1 MADMSPTEAK
11 VARQIEYY
19 FGDHNLPRDKFLK
32 EQLQVDDGW
41 VAVATM
47 LQFNREAYHAK
58 KAEERKA
65 HKADSKAKAKHNQDE
80 QQKQTEDKE
89 MDLLLEEQTGCLL
102 KFSGELDQVSREDF
116 HALFS
121 GHGKIKWVDFTRGA
135 KEGTLLFDG
144 KAQEALDKATEA
156 NGGTLQIK
164 DNDAT
169 WELLEGDV
177 EKDVMK
183 KMIQAQQELHSR
195 NKGRGPPSPKKRARE
210 DTADAPAA
218 KHRRPNAEDSASTS
232 QICDQ
237 FAFDV
242 IKGNRPT
249 PDLARTPENMTPR
262 TWQDNKNKSVDN
274 KPESMMAA
282 SLLPSLRCGDKKA
295 TAARL
300 KADLS
305 RATDDNCASGAHRQ
319 LQELL
324 DAVLDP
330 ETPATDAEALDW
342 CKCLIAGGDGF
353 EGFCEAV
360 RSYDNAALCGLVWTA
375 NFVAYR
381 CRTCGISP
389 CMSLCA
395 ECFNQGDH
403 TGHDFNM
410 FRSQAGG
417 ACDCGDSNVMRE
429 TGFCRRHRLKTGE
442 DVPCVPQ
449 DLLLMSELVLPRF
462 IISVV
467 QYLREGYTE
476 PDSGDLQKVLQQLEP
491 QISFLEELTKMGG
504 AMRTVLTK
512 ILTNQQT
519 FKDLSMG
526 QEDNTYAKQNY
537 EKYLSALK
545 NSGLVSVEDKALPPS
560 TEGAAVV
567 AEGAVAS
574 TEATAAGSPEESSK
588 EEDLDGGQSVGQ
600 RKRVKLSSATKDSSI
615 MDSLKHKRF
624 LEELLFWT
632 IKYEFP
638 QKMVTFLLNMLP
650 DQDYKITFTKTFV
663 QHYAFIMKTL
673 MKSHESD
680 TMSNRIVHISVQLFS
695 NEELARHVT
704 EECHLLDVMVTVL
717 LYMMESCLVKSELQ
731 DEENSRHVVV
741 NCGEALLKNNT
752 YWPLVSDFI
761 NILSHQSVAKRF
773 LEDHSLLMLWMSFV
787 SFFQGM
793 NLNKRELNEHVEFE
807 SQTYYA
813 AFAAELE
820 ACAQPM
826 WGLLTHCKVKE
837 TQEYTKTVVRYC
849 LEALQLWF
857 DAIGFVDEPAPNQ
870 VTFHLPLHRYYAMFL
885 SKAVKCQGLDLDSL
899 LPDQEM
905 LMKIMVHPLQI
916 QASLSEIHS
925 NMWVRN
931 GLQIKGQAMTY
942 VQSHF
947 CNSMIDPDI
956 YLLQVC
962 ASRLDPDYFISFK
975 VVDLLTMASQHQN
988 PVLDSEQER
997 PMLEGALTFLVI
1009 LTSLR
1014 VHLGMTDDEILRSE
1028 MVSQLCMNDRTHSSL
1043 LDLIPENPNPKSG
1056 VVPGSCSFEEML
1068 STVADFKAPVFEPG
1082 GSMQQ
1087 GMYTPKAEV
1096 WEKEFDP
1103 IMVVLRTVYRRDV
1116 QSAMDRY
1123 AAFLKQSGVDSTN
1136 PWPPYKERTPLRPEY
1151 RGLVKLLHC
1160 KTLHIVIFTLLYK
1173 IWMDHHNMSEHVLC
1187 MVLYLIELGLD
1198 NQVQDDKEQEE
1209 PCIEEHCHD
1218 SWFPGTS
1225 LLSNLHH
1232 IINFVRVRVP
1242 ETAPEVKREPPP
1254 STSADADA
1262 TSFGPN
1268 LREAQVFSLVAERR
1282 RKFQEI
1288 INRSSTEASAQVV
1301 RPKSSSTRWVPPGTP
1316 PQLVTEILEVRESML
1331 SLLIKLHQK
1340 LSAKQNS
1347 LPRILTKAAGRSR
1360 HSHRSIQEIC
1370 GKVSPPVPPKKSSP
1384 ADKKTMDKEE
1394 RRQRARERQQKLLA
1408 EFASRQKSFMET
1420 AMDVESPD
1428 GEAAMDLGASD
1439 VMDSEVLYDCVICGQ
1454 SGPSTEDR
1462 PTGLVVLLQASS
1474 VLGHRCKSVDA
1485 KKLPT
1490 TDEEHIYAA
1499 DTCGVAHDLRLAL
1512 MQHYF
1517 RESSCLQSVSIGW
1530 DGGVYVQTCGHTLH
1544 IDCHKS
1550 YMESLRNV
1558 QNDQVLQGFS
1568 VDKGEFTCPL
1578 CRQFAN
1584 SVIPCRP
1591 GRGPEA
1597 GAGRCPSNKKTGVL
1611 VKEVEDL
1618 QGQLAPFPTE
1628 SNLSKEM
1635 ELVIKDIKNA
1645 TQKKYMDYGKNP
1657 GSPDNDFLFM
1667 GVGLQVGLYLML
1679 CVGASAHRGVGLQV
1693 GVYLM
1698 LCVGGVGPQGA
1709 LAHRTNLE
1717 LELVHRGGGLCS
1729 GGASAAAKRS
1739 CLNQLFQVLAT
1750 HMRLYSID
1758 SAYNPWT
1765 RLTQVS
1771 ENQQEGEDEDRREV
1785 AMLFRDVPSLLI
1797 IFVLTMPQPL
1807 RKEHFTCVVKML
1819 YNLQF
1824 VQGLAALSVKFS
1836 PEEKRVWSTSGAL
1849 KKNAAN
1855 ADKCLEALL
1864 SHVIGELSRD
1874 ESVYRLNTEETS
1886 VLSSSVV
1893 SPQSIEFS
1901 LRQFCLPFLRL
1912 SSLLQHHLYG
1922 DVLTE
1927 CPTPS
1932 SVPSASCLEWPA
1944 VCAFQLVTQWCQ
1956 EVTGLPEA
1964 QGDHSLT
1971 LLVQDPQWAA
1981 PRLLRL
1987 PENYNVIF
1995 QYYHRKECTA
2005 CQKVPKDPALCLVCG
2020 TFVCLKG
2027 PCCKQQGVCECVLHS
2042 QHCGAATGIFLL
2054 INASVIIIIR
2064 GHRFCLWG
2072 SVYLDAHGEEDRD
2085 LRRGKPLFLCAER
2098 YRVLEQQ
2105 WVSHTF
2111 DHINKRWG
2119 PHYNGL

>member
-1 MADMSPTEAK
+1 
-11 VARQIEYY
+11 
-19 FGDHNLPRDKFLK
+19 
-32 EQLQVDDGW
+32 
-41 VAVATM
+41 
-47 LQFNREAYHAK
+47 
-58 KAEERKA
+58 
-65 HKADSKAKAKHNQDE
+65 
-80 QQKQTEDKE
+80 
-89 MDLLLEEQTGCLL
+89 
-102 KFSGELDQVSREDF
+102 
-116 HALFS
+116 
-121 GHGKIKWVDFTRGA
+121 
-135 KEGTLLFDG
+135 
-144 KAQEALDKATEA
+144 
-156 NGGTLQIK
+156 
-164 DNDAT
+164 
-169 WELLEGDV
+169 
-177 EKDVMK
+177 
-183 KMIQAQQELHSR
+183 
-195 NKGRGPPSPKKRARE
+195 
-210 DTADAPAA
+210 
-218 KHRRPNAEDSASTS
+218 
-232 QICDQ
+232 
-237 FAFDV
+237 
-242 IKGNRPT
+242 
-249 PDLARTPENMTPR
+249 
-262 TWQDNKNKSVDN
+262 
-274 KPESMMAA
+274 
-282 SLLPSLRCGDKKA
+282 
-295 TAARL
+295 
-300 KADLS
+300 
-305 RATDDNCASGAHRQ
+305 
-319 LQELL
+319 
-324 DAVLDP
+324 
-330 ETPATDAEALDW
+330 
-342 CKCLIAGGDGF
+342 
-353 EGFCEAV
+353 
-360 RSYDNAALCGLVWTA
+360 
-375 NFVAYR
+375 
-381 CRTCGISP
+381 
-389 CMSLCA
+389 MSLCA
-395 ECFNQGDH
+395 ECFNNGDH

-429 TGFCRRHRLKTGE
+429 SGFCRRHRLRTGE
-442 DVPCVPQ
+442 NIPLIPR
-449 DLLLMSELVLPRF
+449 DLLLMSEMVLPRF
-462 IISVV
+462 ILCII
-467 QYLREGYTE
+467 QYLRDGYVE
-476 PDSGDLQKVLQQLEP
+476 PDTSTERDLQKVLQQLEP

-512 ILTNQQT
+512 ILTNQQA
-519 FKDLSMG
+519 FKELSMG
-526 QEDNTYAKQNY
+526 QEENLYAKKNY
-537 EKYLSALK
+537 DKYLSALK
-545 NSGLVSVEDKALPPS
+545 NSGLVSVEEKGQS
-560 TEGAAVV
+560 AAADVGV
-567 AEGAVAS
+567 GAEGG
-574 TEATAAGSPEESSK
+574 AGAMVLLGK
-588 EEDLDGGQSVGQ
+588 MTCFEDQDGGQSVGQ
-600 RKRVKLSSATKDSSI
+600 RKRVKLSSSTKDPCI
-615 MDSLKHKRF
+615 IESLKHKCF

-704 EECHLLDVMVTVL
+704 EECQLLDIMVTVL
-717 LYMMESCLVKSELQ
+717 LYMMESCLIKSELQ
-731 DEENSRHVVV
+731 DEENNRHVVV
-741 NCGEALLKNNT
+741 NCSEALLKNNT

-761 NILSHQSVAKRF
+761 NILSHQSVAKKF

-826 WGLLTHCKVKE
+826 KHRNTLK
-837 TQEYTKTVVRYC
+837 
-849 LEALQLWF
+849 LWF
-857 DAIGFVDEPAPNQ
+857 DTPAPNQ

-916 QASLSEIHS
+916 QACLSEIHS

-962 ASRLDPDYFISFK
+962 ASRLDPDYFISSVFERFK

-988 PVLDSEQER
+988 AVLDSEQER

-1014 VHLGMTDDEILRSE
+1014 IHLGMTDDEILRAE
-1028 MVSQLCMNDRTHSSL
+1028 MVSQLCMNDRTHSAL

-1056 VVPGSCSFEEML
+1056 IVPGSCSFEDML
-1068 STVADFKAPVFEPG
+1068 SAVADFKAPVFEPG

-1123 AAFLKQSGVDSTN
+1123 AAFLKQFGIHTGN
-1136 PWPPYKERTPLRPEY
+1136 PWPPYKERTPLHPCY
-1151 RGLVKLLHC
+1151 KGLIRLLHC

-1173 IWMDHHNMSEHVLC
+1173 IWMDHQNMSEHVLC

-1198 NQVQDDKEQEE
+1198 NQIQDNKEDEE

-1218 SWFPGTS
+1218 SWFPGTN

-1232 IINFVRVRVP
+1232 VINFVRVRVP
-1242 ETAPEVKREPPP
+1242 ETAPEVKREAPP
-1254 STSADADA
+1254 STSTEA
-1262 TSFGPN
+1262 SSYGQN

-1288 INRSSTEASAQVV
+1288 INRSSTEATQAV

-1316 PQLVTEILEVRESML
+1316 PQLVTEILEIRESML

-1340 LSAKQNS
+1340 MSSKQNS
-1347 LPRILTKAAGRSR
+1347 LSASWLEDIESNRLAHGDGITAIERILTKAATRSCQIK
-1360 HSHRSIQEIC
+1360 RSIQDIC
-1370 GKVSPPVPPKKSSP
+1370 GKVCPPVPPKKNSP
-1384 ADKKTMDKEE
+1384 TDKKAMDKEE

-1420 AMDVESPD
+1420 AMDV
-1428 GEAAMDLGASD
+1428 GKKRLTDLLFCQLVMYTFEFLSLKILNMICSD
-1439 VMDSEVLYDCVICGQ
+1439 
-1454 SGPSTEDR
+1454 SGPSPCVRES
-1462 PTGLVVLLQASS
+1462 LQAFQEKLR
-1474 VLGHRCKSVDA
+1474 VGTEPKN
-1485 KKLPT
+1485 LPT
-1490 TDEEHIYAA
+1490 SDEEHVYPA
-1499 DTCGVAHDLRLAL
+1499 DTCGAANDVRLTL
-1512 MQHYF
+1512 MQQF
-1517 RESSCLQSVSIGW
+1517 FKDSSCLQSVSIGW

-1550 YMESLRNV
+1550 YMESLRN
-1558 QNDQVLQGFS
+1558 DQVLQGFS

-1584 SVIPCRP
+1584 SVLPCRP
-1591 GRGPEA
+1591 GRGTEA
-1597 GAGRCPSNKKTGVL
+1597 GTWHTPTNKKTSVL
-1611 VKEVEDL
+1611 VKEVEEL
-1618 QGQLAPFPTE
+1618 QEKPGLFPTE

-1635 ELVIKDIKNA
+1635 ELVIKDIKNT
-1645 TQKKYMDYGKNP
+1645 TQKKYMDYGRNP

-1667 GVGLQVGLYLML
+1667 YSV
-1679 CVGASAHRGVGLQV
+1679 A
-1693 GVYLM
+1693 
-1698 LCVGGVGPQGA
+1698 
-1709 LAHRTNLE
+1709 RTNLE
-1717 LELVHRGGGLCS
+1717 LELVHRGGNLCS

-1739 CLNQLFQVLAT
+1739 CLNQLFHVLAM

-1765 RLTQVS
+1765 KLTQIVQIK
-1771 ENQQEGEDEDRREV
+1771 EAEPEV
-1785 AMLFRDVPSLLI
+1785 PMLFRDVPSLLI

-1824 VQGLAALSVKFS
+1824 TQALAALSTKFS
-1836 PEEKRVWSTSGAL
+1836 SEERQAWSTSGAL

-1855 ADKCLEALL
+1855 SDKSFEALL
-1864 SHVIGELSRD
+1864 SHVISELSKD
-1874 ESVYRLNTEETS
+1874 KSVYKVNSEEATM
-1886 VLSSSVV
+1886 LSSSVW

-1901 LRQFCLPFLRL
+1901 LQQFCLPFLRL
-1912 SSLLQHHLYG
+1912 SCLLQHHLYG
-1922 DVLTE
+1922 DNLTGCLE
-1927 CPTPS
+1927 EEEFASLAVCLGLLPS
-1932 SVPSASCLEWPA
+1932 APQPANTVQSASCLEWP
-1944 VCAFQLVTQWCQ
+1944 VNTFDLVTQWGA
-1956 EVTGLPEA
+1956 EVKGLSQIHADE
-1964 QGDHSLT
+1964 SLT
-1971 LLVQDPQWAA
+1971 LLVHDPQWAA
-1981 PRLLRL
+1981 PRLLQL
-1987 PENYNVIF
+1987 PDNYNIIF
-1995 QYYHRKECTA
+1995 QYYHRKA
-2005 CQKVPKDPALCLVCG
+2005 CSACKKVPKDPALCLVCG
-2020 TFVCLKG
+2020 AFVCLKG
-2027 PCCKQQGVCECVLHS
+2027 VCCKQQGICECVLHS

-2085 LRRGKPLFLCAER
+2085 LRRGKPLYLCEER

>member
-1 MADMSPTEAK
+1 
-11 VARQIEYY
+11 
-19 FGDHNLPRDKFLK
+19 
-32 EQLQVDDGW
+32 
-41 VAVATM
+41 
-47 LQFNREAYHAK
+47 
-58 KAEERKA
+58 
-65 HKADSKAKAKHNQDE
+65 
-80 QQKQTEDKE
+80 
-89 MDLLLEEQTGCLL
+89 
-102 KFSGELDQVSREDF
+102 
-116 HALFS
+116 
-121 GHGKIKWVDFTRGA
+121 
-135 KEGTLLFDG
+135 
-144 KAQEALDKATEA
+144 
-156 NGGTLQIK
+156 
-164 DNDAT
+164 
-169 WELLEGDV
+169 
-177 EKDVMK
+177 
-183 KMIQAQQELHSR
+183 
-195 NKGRGPPSPKKRARE
+195 
-210 DTADAPAA
+210 
-218 KHRRPNAEDSASTS
+218 
-232 QICDQ
+232 
-237 FAFDV
+237 
-242 IKGNRPT
+242 
-249 PDLARTPENMTPR
+249 
-262 TWQDNKNKSVDN
+262 
-274 KPESMMAA
+274 MMAA
-282 SLLPSLRCGDKKA
+282 SLLRRDKKA
-295 TAARL
+295 TAVHL
-300 KADLS
+300 KADLN
-305 RATDDNCASGAHRQ
+305 RTDNSSGVRQ

-324 DAVLDP
+324 DAVLNP
-330 ETPATDAEALDW
+330 EKPAADTEALDW
-342 CKCLIAGGDGF
+342 CKCLIAGGEGF
-353 EGFCEAV
+353 EEFCKTV
-360 RSYDNAALCGLVWTA
+360 RSYDNATLCGLVWTA

-395 ECFNQGDH
+395 ECFNNGDH

-429 TGFCRRHRLKTGE
+429 SGFCRRHRLRTGE
-442 DVPCVPQ
+442 NVPSIPR
-449 DLLLMSELVLPRF
+449 DLLLMSEMVLPRF
-462 IISVV
+462 ILCII
-467 QYLREGYTE
+467 QYLRDGYVE
-476 PDSGDLQKVLQQLEP
+476 PDTSTERDLQKVLQQLEP

-519 FKDLSMG
+519 FKELSMG
-526 QEDNTYAKQNY
+526 QEENLYAKKNY
-537 EKYLSALK
+537 DKYLSALK
-545 NSGLVSVEDKALPPS
+545 NSGLVSVEEKAQ
-560 TEGAAVV
+560 GATADVTV
-567 AEGAVAS
+567 GAEGGAGAMVLLG
-574 TEATAAGSPEESSK
+574 TTAPGSPDESNK
-588 EEDLDGGQSVGQ
+588 EEDQDAGQSVGQ
-600 RKRVKLSSATKDSSI
+600 RKRVKLSSSTKDPCI
-615 MDSLKHKRF
+615 IESLKHKCF

-704 EECHLLDVMVTVL
+704 EECQLLDIMVTVL
-717 LYMMESCLVKSELQ
+717 LYMMESCLIKSELQ
-731 DEENSRHVVV
+731 DEDNSRHVVV
-741 NCGEALLKNNT
+741 NCSEALLKNNT

-761 NILSHQSVAKRF
+761 NILSHQSVAKKF

-849 LEALQLWF
+849 LETLQIWF
-857 DAIGFVDEPAPNQ
+857 DAIGFIDEPAPNQ

-916 QASLSEIHS
+916 QACLSEIHS

-962 ASRLDPDYFISFK
+962 ASRLDPDYFISSVFERFK

-988 PVLDSEQER
+988 AVLDSEQER

-1014 VHLGMTDDEILRSE
+1014 IHLGMTDDEILRAE
-1028 MVSQLCMNDRTHSSL
+1028 MVSQLCMNDRTHSAL

-1056 VVPGSCSFEEML
+1056 IVPGSCSFEEML
-1068 STVADFKAPVFEPG
+1068 SAVADFKAPVFEPG

-1123 AAFLKQSGVDSTN
+1123 SAFLKQCGIHTGN
-1136 PWPPYKERTPLRPEY
+1136 PWPPYKERTPLHPCY
-1151 RGLVKLLHC
+1151 KGLIKLLHC

-1173 IWMDHHNMSEHVLC
+1173 IWMDHQNMSEHVLC

-1198 NQVQDDKEQEE
+1198 NQVQDNKEDEE

-1232 IINFVRVRVP
+1232 VINFVRVRVP
-1242 ETAPEVKREPPP
+1242 ETAPEVKREAPP
-1254 STSADADA
+1254 STSTEA
-1262 TSFGPN
+1262 SSYGQN

-1288 INRSSTEASAQVV
+1288 INRSNTEATQVV

-1316 PQLVTEILEVRESML
+1316 PQLVTEILEIRESML

-1340 LSAKQNS
+1340 LSSKQNS
-1347 LPRILTKAAGRSR
+1347 LSASWLEDMDTSRHAHGDGITAIERILTKAATRSCQIK
-1360 HSHRSIQEIC
+1360 RSIQDIC
-1370 GKVSPPVPPKKSSP
+1370 GKVCPPVPPKKNSP
-1384 ADKKTMDKEE
+1384 SDKKTMDKEE

-1428 GEAAMDLGASD
+1428 TEAAMDLGASE
-1439 VMDSEVLYDCVICGQ
+1439 VMESEVLYDCVICGQ

-1474 VLGHRCKSVDA
+1474 VLGHRCKSEEA

-1490 TDEEHIYAA
+1490 SDEEHIYAA
-1499 DTCGVAHDLRLAL
+1499 DTCGVAHDVRLTL
-1512 MQHYF
+1512 MQRF
-1517 RESSCLQSVSIGW
+1517 FKDSSCLQSVSIGW

-1550 YMESLRNV
+1550 YMESLRN
-1558 QNDQVLQGFS
+1558 DQVLQGFS

-1584 SVIPCRP
+1584 SVLPCRP
-1591 GRGPEA
+1591 GRGTEA
-1597 GAGRCPSNKKTGVL
+1597 GAWHTPTNKKTCVL

-1618 QGQLAPFPTE
+1618 QEKLGLFPTE

-1635 ELVIKDIKNA
+1635 ELVIKDIKNT

-1667 GVGLQVGLYLML
+1667 YSV
-1679 CVGASAHRGVGLQV
+1679 A
-1693 GVYLM
+1693 
-1698 LCVGGVGPQGA
+1698 
-1709 LAHRTNLE
+1709 RTNLE
-1717 LELVHRGGGLCS
+1717 LELVHRGGNLCS

-1739 CLNQLFQVLAT
+1739 CLNQLFHVLAM

-1765 RLTQVS
+1765 KLTQVAQS
-1771 ENQQEGEDEDRREV
+1771 IQADGFDEERPEV
-1785 AMLFRDVPSLLI
+1785 PMLFRDVPSLLI

-1824 VQGLAALSVKFS
+1824 TQALAALSSKFS
-1836 PEEKRVWSTSGAL
+1836 PEERQAWSTAGAL

-1855 ADKCLEALL
+1855 AEKCFEPLL
-1864 SHVIGELSRD
+1864 SHVITELSKD
-1874 ESVYRLNTEETS
+1874 KSVYKVNAEETPM
-1886 VLSSSVV
+1886 LMSSVW

-1901 LRQFCLPFLRL
+1901 LQQFCMPFLRL
-1912 SSLLQHHLYG
+1912 SCLLQHHLYG
-1922 DVLTE
+1922 DALTGCLE
-1927 CPTPS
+1927 EEEFSSLAMCLGLVPSAPQPS
-1932 SVPSASCLEWPA
+1932 SIVHSASCLQWA
-1944 VCAFQLVTQWCQ
+1944 VSTFDLLTQWCA
-1956 EVTGLPEA
+1956 EVTGLSQMQAE
-1964 QGDHSLT
+1964 QSLT

-1981 PRLLRL
+1981 PRLLQL
-1987 PENYNVIF
+1987 PDNYNIIF
-1995 QYYHRKECTA
+1995 QYYHRKA
-2005 CQKVPKDPALCLVCG
+2005 CAACKKVPKDPALCLVCG
-2020 TFVCLKG
+2020 AFVCLKG
-2027 PCCKQQGVCECVLHS
+2027 VCCKQQGTCECVLHS

-2085 LRRGKPLFLCAER
+2085 LRRGKPLFLCEER

>member
-1 MADMSPTEAK
+1 
-11 VARQIEYY
+11 
-19 FGDHNLPRDKFLK
+19 
-32 EQLQVDDGW
+32 
-41 VAVATM
+41 
-47 LQFNREAYHAK
+47 
-58 KAEERKA
+58 
-65 HKADSKAKAKHNQDE
+65 
-80 QQKQTEDKE
+80 
-89 MDLLLEEQTGCLL
+89 
-102 KFSGELDQVSREDF
+102 
-116 HALFS
+116 
-121 GHGKIKWVDFTRGA
+121 
-135 KEGTLLFDG
+135 
-144 KAQEALDKATEA
+144 
-156 NGGTLQIK
+156 
-164 DNDAT
+164 
-169 WELLEGDV
+169 
-177 EKDVMK
+177 
-183 KMIQAQQELHSR
+183 
-195 NKGRGPPSPKKRARE
+195 
-210 DTADAPAA
+210 
-218 KHRRPNAEDSASTS
+218 
-232 QICDQ
+232 
-237 FAFDV
+237 
-242 IKGNRPT
+242 
-249 PDLARTPENMTPR
+249 
-262 TWQDNKNKSVDN
+262 
-274 KPESMMAA
+274 MMAA
-282 SLLPSLRCGDKKA
+282 SLLRRDKKS
-295 TAARL
+295 TAAHL
-300 KADLS
+300 KADLK
-305 RATDDNCASGAHRQ
+305 RTDNSSGLRQ

-324 DAVLDP
+324 DSVLHPERGSDP
-330 ETPATDAEALDW
+330 EALDW
-342 CKCLIAGGDGF
+342 CKWLLAGGDGF
-353 EGFCEAV
+353 DEFCRAV
-360 RSYDNAALCGLVWTA
+360 RSYDNATLCGLVWTA

-395 ECFNQGDH
+395 ECFNNGDH

-417 ACDCGDSNVMRE
+417 ACDCGDGNVMRE
-429 TGFCRRHRLKTGE
+429 SGFCCRHRLKTGE
-442 DVPCVPQ
+442 NVPSVPR
-449 DLLLMSELVLPRF
+449 DLLLMSEMVLPRF
-462 IISVV
+462 IITII
-467 QYLREGYTE
+467 QYLRDGYTE
-476 PDSGDLQKVLQQLEP
+476 PGEDTRSHRKEMLHLKFNLLEVSPSGHP
-491 QISFLEELTKMGG
+491 RSFTLLYCPTP
-504 AMRTVLTK
+504 T
-512 ILTNQQT
+512 
-519 FKDLSMG
+519 G
-526 QEDNTYAKQNY
+526 QEENVYAKRNY

-545 NSGLVSVEDKALPPS
+545 SSGLVSVEEKGAGAGATDTPAGAGALS
-560 TEGAAVV
+560 LLGNTCCLFC
-567 AEGAVAS
+567 
-574 TEATAAGSPEESSK
+574 
-588 EEDLDGGQSVGQ
+588 EDQDGLQGVGQ
-600 RKRVKLSSATKDSSI
+600 RKRVKLSSTTKDPSI
-615 MDSLKHKRF
+615 MDTLKHKCF

-704 EECHLLDVMVTVL
+704 EECQLLDIMVTVL
-717 LYMMESCLVKSELQ
+717 LYMMESCLIKSELQ
-731 DEENSRHVVV
+731 DEENNRHVVV

-773 LEDHSLLMLWMSFV
+773 LEDHSLLLLWMSFA

-849 LEALQLWF
+849 LETLQMWF
-857 DAIGFVDEPAPNQ
+857 DAIGFVDEPALNQ
-870 VTFHLPLHRYYAMFL
+870 LTFHLPLHRYYAMFL
-885 SKAVKCQGLDLDSL
+885 SKGVKCQGLDLDSL

-962 ASRLDPDYFISFK
+962 ASRLDPDYFISSVFERFK

-988 PVLDSEQER
+988 AVLDSEQER

-1009 LTSLR
+1009 LCSLR
-1014 VHLGMTDDEILRSE
+1014 VHLGMSDDEILRAE

-1068 STVADFKAPVFEPG
+1068 SAVADFKAPVFEPG

-1103 IMVVLRTVYRRDV
+1103 IMVILRTVYRRDV

-1123 AAFLKQSGVDSTN
+1123 AAFLKQSGIHTGN
-1136 PWPPYKERTPLRPEY
+1136 PWPPYKERTPLHPCY
-1151 RGLVKLLHC
+1151 RGLVRLLHC

-1173 IWMDHHNMSEHVLC
+1173 IWMDHQNMSEHVLC

-1198 NQVQDDKEQEE
+1198 NPVQDDKVE
-1209 PCIEEHCHD
+1209 EEHCHD

-1232 IINFVRVRVP
+1232 VINFVRVRVP
-1242 ETAPEVKREPPP
+1242 ETAPERERERETPA
-1254 STSADADA
+1254 STSSESS
-1262 TSFGPN
+1262 TFGQ
-1268 LREAQVFSLVAERR
+1268 AQVFSLVAERR

-1288 INRSSTEASAQVV
+1288 INRSNHEASQAV
-1301 RPKSSSTRWVPPGTP
+1301 RPKSSSSRWLPPGSP
-1316 PQLVTEILEVRESML
+1316 PQLVTEILEIRESML
-1331 SLLIKLHQK
+1331 SLLVKLHQK
-1340 LSAKQNS
+1340 LSAKQDS
-1347 LPRILTKAAGRSR
+1347 LSLSWLAEVDPAHHAHGDGLTAIERILAKAATRSR
-1360 HSHRSIQEIC
+1360 HSKRCLQEIC
-1370 GKVSPPVPPKKSSP
+1370 GKVCPSIPLKKNSPGDKKS
-1384 ADKKTMDKEE
+1384 MDKEE

-1420 AMDVESPD
+1420 AMDVESTETD
-1428 GEAAMDLGASD
+1428 AVMDMGSAEPL
-1439 VMDSEVLYDCVICGQ
+1439 DSEVLYDCVICGQ

-1474 VLGHRCKSVDA
+1474 VLGHRCRSDTPKR
-1485 KKLPT
+1485 LPT
-1490 TDEEHIYAA
+1490 TDEEHIYPE
-1499 DTCGVAHDLRLAL
+1499 DTCGATHDVRLSL
-1512 MQHYF
+1512 MQRYF
-1517 RESSCLQSVSIGW
+1517 KDSSCLQSVSVGW

-1550 YMESLRNV
+1550 YMESLRN
-1558 QNDQVLQGFS
+1558 DQVLQGFS

-1584 SVIPCRP
+1584 SVLPCRP
-1591 GRGPEA
+1591 GRGMET
-1597 GAGRCPSNKKTGVL
+1597 GAWHTPSNKSMSTL

-1618 QGQLAPFPTE
+1618 QEQLGIFPVE

-1635 ELVIKDIKNA
+1635 ESVIKDIKST

-1667 GVGLQVGLYLML
+1667 YSVARWV
-1679 CVGASAHRGVGLQV
+1679 C
-1693 GVYLM
+1693 
-1698 LCVGGVGPQGA
+1698 
-1709 LAHRTNLE
+1709 E
-1717 LELVHRGGGLCS
+1717 L
-1729 GGASAAAKRS
+1729 
-1739 CLNQLFQVLAT
+1739 QLFHVLAM

-1765 RLTQVS
+1765 RLTQS
-1771 ENQQEGEDEDRREV
+1771 TYCDDERPEV
-1785 AMLFRDVPSLLI
+1785 PMLFRDVPSLLI
-1797 IFVLTMPQPL
+1797 IFILTMPQPL
-1807 RKEHFTCVVKML
+1807 RKEHFTCVVKVL
-1819 YNLQF
+1819 YSLQYT
-1824 VQGLAALSVKFS
+1824 QALAALSIRFS
-1836 PEEKRVWSTSGAL
+1836 REERLAWSNTGAA
-1849 KKNAAN
+1849 KK
-1855 ADKCLEALL
+1855 
-1864 SHVIGELSRD
+1864 V
-1874 ESVYRLNTEETS
+1874 
-1886 VLSSSVV
+1886 SSVW

-1901 LRQFCLPFLRL
+1901 LQQFCLPFLRL
-1912 SSLLQHHLYG
+1912 SCLLQHHLYG
-1922 DVLTE
+1922 DGLPGCLVEEEFSLLAG
-1927 CPTPS
+1927 CLGLSGSVQS
-1932 SVPSASCLEWPA
+1932 SGASSSAACLEWNLNA
-1944 VCAFQLVTQWCQ
+1944 IDLISQWCS
-1956 EVTGLPEA
+1956 EVIALSDTPT
-1964 QGDHSLT
+1964 QQSVSL
-1971 LLVQDPQWAA
+1971 LGQDLQWAA
-1981 PRLLRL
+1981 PRLLHL
-1987 PENYNVIF
+1987 PDNYNTIF
-1995 QYYHRKECTA
+1995 QYYHRKSCTS
-2005 CQKVPKDPALCLVCG
+2005 CGKTPKDPALCLVCG
-2020 TFVCLKG
+2020 AFVCLKG
-2027 PCCKQQGVCECVLHS
+2027 HCCKQQGVCECVLHS

-2085 LRRGKPLFLCAER
+2085 LRRGKPLYLCEER

>member
-1 MADMSPTEAK
+1 
-11 VARQIEYY
+11 
-19 FGDHNLPRDKFLK
+19 
-32 EQLQVDDGW
+32 
-41 VAVATM
+41 
-47 LQFNREAYHAK
+47 
-58 KAEERKA
+58 
-65 HKADSKAKAKHNQDE
+65 
-80 QQKQTEDKE
+80 
-89 MDLLLEEQTGCLL
+89 
-102 KFSGELDQVSREDF
+102 
-116 HALFS
+116 
-121 GHGKIKWVDFTRGA
+121 
-135 KEGTLLFDG
+135 
-144 KAQEALDKATEA
+144 
-156 NGGTLQIK
+156 
-164 DNDAT
+164 
-169 WELLEGDV
+169 
-177 EKDVMK
+177 
-183 KMIQAQQELHSR
+183 
-195 NKGRGPPSPKKRARE
+195 
-210 DTADAPAA
+210 
-218 KHRRPNAEDSASTS
+218 
-232 QICDQ
+232 
-237 FAFDV
+237 
-242 IKGNRPT
+242 
-249 PDLARTPENMTPR
+249 
-262 TWQDNKNKSVDN
+262 
-274 KPESMMAA
+274 MMAA
-282 SLLPSLRCGDKKA
+282 SLLRRDKKA
-295 TAARL
+295 TAAHL
-300 KADLS
+300 KADLN
-305 RATDDNCASGAHRQ
+305 RTDNSSGVRQ

-324 DAVLDP
+324 DSVLNP
-330 ETPATDAEALDW
+330 EKPATDTEALDW
-342 CKCLIAGGDGF
+342 CKCLIAGGEGF
-353 EGFCEAV
+353 EEFCKTV
-360 RSYDNAALCGLVWTA
+360 RSYDNATLCGLVWTA

-395 ECFNQGDH
+395 ECFNNGDH

-429 TGFCRRHRLKTGE
+429 SGFCRRHRLRTGE
-442 DVPCVPQ
+442 NVPSIPR
-449 DLLLMSELVLPRF
+449 DLLLMSEMVLPRF
-462 IISVV
+462 IMCII
-467 QYLREGYTE
+467 QYLRDGYVE
-476 PDSGDLQKVLQQLEP
+476 PDSSSERDLQKVLQQLEP

-504 AMRTVLTK
+504 AMRTVMTK
-512 ILTNQQT
+512 ILTNQQA
-519 FKDLSMG
+519 FKELCMG
-526 QEDNTYAKQNY
+526 QEENLYAKKNY
-537 EKYLSALK
+537 DKYLSALK
-545 NSGLVSVEDKALPPS
+545 NSGLVSVEEKTQVATGDV
-560 TEGAAVV
+560 AAG
-567 AEGAVAS
+567 AEGGAGAMVLLG
-574 TEATAAGSPEESSK
+574 TTTPGSPEGSNK
-588 EEDLDGGQSVGQ
+588 EEDQDGGQSVGQ
-600 RKRVKLSSATKDSSI
+600 RKRVKLSSSTKDPCI
-615 MDSLKHKRF
+615 IESLKHKCF

-704 EECHLLDVMVTVL
+704 EECQLLDIMVTVL
-717 LYMMESCLVKSELQ
+717 LYMMESCLIKSELQ

-741 NCGEALLKNNT
+741 NCSEALLKNNT

-761 NILSHQSVAKRF
+761 NILSHQSVAKKF

-849 LEALQLWF
+849 LETLQIWF
-857 DAIGFVDEPAPNQ
+857 DAIGFIDEPAPNQ

-916 QASLSEIHS
+916 QACLSEIHS

-962 ASRLDPDYFISFK
+962 ASRLDPDYFISSVFERFK

-988 PVLDSEQER
+988 AVLDSEQER

-1014 VHLGMTDDEILRSE
+1014 IHLGMTDDEILRAE
-1028 MVSQLCMNDRTHSSL
+1028 MVSQLCMNDRTHSAL

-1056 VVPGSCSFEEML
+1056 IVPGACSFEEML
-1068 STVADFKAPVFEPG
+1068 SAVADFKAPVFEPG

-1123 AAFLKQSGVDSTN
+1123 AAFLKQSGIHTGN
-1136 PWPPYKERTPLRPEY
+1136 PWPPYKERTLLHPCY
-1151 RGLVKLLHC
+1151 KGLIKLLHC

-1173 IWMDHHNMSEHVLC
+1173 IWMDHQNMSEHVLC

-1198 NQVQDDKEQEE
+1198 NQIQDHKEDEE

-1218 SWFPGTS
+1218 SWFPGTN

-1232 IINFVRVRVP
+1232 VINFVRVRVP
-1242 ETAPEVKREPPP
+1242 ETAPEVKREAPP
-1254 STSADADA
+1254 STSNEA
-1262 TSFGPN
+1262 SSYGQN

-1288 INRSSTEASAQVV
+1288 INRNNTEATQVV
-1301 RPKSSSTRWVPPGTP
+1301 RPKSSSTRWVPPGTA
-1316 PQLVTEILEVRESML
+1316 PQLVTEILEIRESML

-1340 LSAKQNS
+1340 LSSKQNS
-1347 LPRILTKAAGRSR
+1347 LSASWLEDMDTNRHAHGDGITAIERILTKAATRSCQIK
-1360 HSHRSIQEIC
+1360 RSIQDIC
-1370 GKVSPPVPPKKSSP
+1370 GKVCPPVPPKKNSP
-1384 ADKKTMDKEE
+1384 SDKKTMDKEE

-1428 GEAAMDLGASD
+1428 TEAAMDLGASE
-1439 VMDSEVLYDCVICGQ
+1439 VMESEVLYDCVICGQ
-1454 SGPSTEDR
+1454 SGPSTEER
-1462 PTGLVVLLQASS
+1462 PFGLVVLLQASS
-1474 VLGHRCKSVDA
+1474 VLGHRCRSKEA

-1490 TDEEHIYAA
+1490 SDEEHIFAA
-1499 DTCGVAHDLRLAL
+1499 DTCGVANDIRLTL
-1512 MQHYF
+1512 MQRF
-1517 RESSCLQSVSIGW
+1517 FKDSSCLQSVSIGW

-1544 IDCHKS
+1544 IDCQKS
-1550 YMESLRNV
+1550 YMESLR
-1558 QNDQVLQGFS
+1558 NDQVLQGFS

-1584 SVIPCRP
+1584 SVLPCRP
-1591 GRGPEA
+1591 GRGTEA
-1597 GAGRCPSNKKTGVL
+1597 GAWHAPTNKSICAL
-1611 VKEVEDL
+1611 VREVEDL
-1618 QGQLAPFPTE
+1618 QERLCLFSVSEVQFTTE

-1635 ELVIKDIKNA
+1635 ELVIKDIKNT

-1667 GVGLQVGLYLML
+1667 YSV
-1679 CVGASAHRGVGLQV
+1679 A
-1693 GVYLM
+1693 
-1698 LCVGGVGPQGA
+1698 
-1709 LAHRTNLE
+1709 RTNLE
-1717 LELVHRGGGLCS
+1717 LELVHRGGNLCS

-1739 CLNQLFQVLAT
+1739 CLNQLFHVLAM

-1758 SAYNPWT
+1758 LAYNPWT
-1765 RLTQVS
+1765 KLTQVTQCREAHS
-1771 ENQQEGEDEDRREV
+1771 FDEERPEV
-1785 AMLFRDVPSLLI
+1785 PMLFRDVPSLLI

-1824 VQGLAALSVKFS
+1824 IQALAALSSKFS
-1836 PEEKRVWSTSGAL
+1836 PDERQAWSTAGVL
-1849 KKNAAN
+1849 KKNSSLSE
-1855 ADKCLEALL
+1855 KSFEVLL
-1864 SHVIGELSRD
+1864 SLVISELSKD
-1874 ESVYRLNTEETS
+1874 KSVYKVDSKESSMLI
-1886 VLSSSVV
+1886 SSVW

-1901 LRQFCLPFLRL
+1901 LQQFCLPFLRL
-1912 SSLLQHHLYG
+1912 SCLLQHHLYG
-1922 DVLTE
+1922 DNLTGCQE
-1927 CPTPS
+1927 EDEFAALAACLGLFTSVPQPS
-1932 SVPSASCLEWPA
+1932 SMVNSASCLQWPVNA
-1944 VCAFQLVTQWCQ
+1944 TDLVTQWCT
-1956 EVTGLPEA
+1956 EVTALSQIQAE
-1964 QGDHSLT
+1964 QSLT
-1971 LLVQDPQWAA
+1971 LLVQDPQWAP
-1981 PRLLRL
+1981 PRLLQ
-1987 PENYNVIF
+1987 PPDNYNIIF
-1995 QYYHRKECTA
+1995 QYYHRKACTA
-2005 CQKVPKDPALCLVCG
+2005 CKKVPKDPALCLVCG
-2020 TFVCLKG
+2020 AFVCLKG
-2027 PCCKQQGVCECVLHS
+2027 ACCKQQGTCECVLHS

-2085 LRRGKPLFLCAER
+2085 LRRGKPLFLCEER

>member
-1 MADMSPTEAK
+1 MDIVQEGSW
-11 VARQIEYY
+11 V
-19 FGDHNLPRDKFLK
+19 
-32 EQLQVDDGW
+32 LQK
-41 VAVATM
+41 
-47 LQFNREAYHAK
+47 Y
-58 KAEERKA
+58 
-65 HKADSKAKAKHNQDE
+65 
-80 QQKQTEDKE
+80 
-89 MDLLLEEQTGCLL
+89 
-102 KFSGELDQVSREDF
+102 
-116 HALFS
+116 
-121 GHGKIKWVDFTRGA
+121 
-135 KEGTLLFDG
+135 
-144 KAQEALDKATEA
+144 
-156 NGGTLQIK
+156 
-164 DNDAT
+164 
-169 WELLEGDV
+169 
-177 EKDVMK
+177 
-183 KMIQAQQELHSR
+183 
-195 NKGRGPPSPKKRARE
+195 PP
-210 DTADAPAA
+210 
-218 KHRRPNAEDSASTS
+218 
-232 QICDQ
+232 
-237 FAFDV
+237 
-242 IKGNRPT
+242 
-249 PDLARTPENMTPR
+249 PEC
-262 TWQDNKNKSVDN
+262 
-274 KPESMMAA
+274 MMAA
-282 SLLPSLRCGDKKA
+282 LLLRRDKKS
-295 TAARL
+295 TAAQL
-300 KADLS
+300 KADLN
-305 RATDDNCASGAHRQ
+305 RTDNSFGVRQ

-324 DAVLDP
+324 DCVLNP
-330 ETPATDAEALDW
+330 EKPAADTEALDW
-342 CKCLIAGGDGF
+342 CKCLIAGGEGF
-353 EGFCEAV
+353 EEFCKTV
-360 RSYDNAALCGLVWTA
+360 RSYDNATLCGLVWTA

-395 ECFNQGDH
+395 ECFNNGDH
-403 TGHDFNM
+403 TSHDFNM

-429 TGFCRRHRLKTGE
+429 TGFCRRHRLRTGE
-442 DVPCVPQ
+442 NVPSVPR
-449 DLLLMSELVLPRF
+449 DLLLMSEMVLPRF
-462 IISVV
+462 IICII
-467 QYLREGYTE
+467 QYLRDGYTE
-476 PDSGDLQKVLQQLEP
+476 PDTSTERDLQKVLQQLEA
-491 QISFLEELTKMGG
+491 QISFLEDLTKMGG

-512 ILTNQQT
+512 ILTNQET

-526 QEDNTYAKQNY
+526 QEGNLYAKNNY

-545 NSGLVSVEDKALPPS
+545 NSGLVSVEEKAQ
-560 TEGAAVV
+560 A
-567 AEGAVAS
+567 
-574 TEATAAGSPEESSK
+574 ESSA
-588 EEDLDGGQSVGQ
+588 EAGEGVSTGPLGLLGTTPSPTPPGTDDQDGEQSVGQ
-600 RKRVKLSSATKDSSI
+600 RKRVKLSSTTKDPSI
-615 MDSLKHKRF
+615 MDSLKHKCF

-704 EECHLLDVMVTVL
+704 EECQLLDIMVTVL
-717 LYMMESCLVKSELQ
+717 LYMMESCLIKSELQ
-731 DEENSRHVVV
+731 DEENNRHVVV

-761 NILSHQSVAKRF
+761 NILSHQSVAKKF

-793 NLNKRELNEHVEFE
+793 NLNKRELSEHVEFE

-849 LEALQLWF
+849 LETLQIWF

-956 YLLQVC
+956 FLLQVC
-962 ASRLDPDYFISFK
+962 ASRLDPDYFISSVFERFK
-975 VVDLLTMASQHQN
+975 VVDLLTMASVHQN
-988 PVLDSEQER
+988 AVLDSEQER

-1009 LTSLR
+1009 LCSLR
-1014 VHLGMTDDEILRSE
+1014 IHLGMADDEILRAE

-1056 VVPGSCSFEEML
+1056 IVPGSCSFEEML
-1068 STVADFKAPVFEPG
+1068 SAVADFKAPVFEPG

-1123 AAFLKQSGVDSTN
+1123 SAFLKQSGMHTTGN
-1136 PWPPYKERTPLRPEY
+1136 PWPPYKERTPLHPCY
-1151 RGLVKLLHC
+1151 QGLDRLLHC

-1173 IWMDHHNMSEHVLC
+1173 IWLDHSNMSEHVLC

-1198 NQVQDDKEQEE
+1198 NQVQDDKED
-1209 PCIEEHCHD
+1209 EEHCHD
-1218 SWFPGTS
+1218 SWFPGS
-1225 LLSNLHH
+1225 NLLCNLHH
-1232 IINFVRVRVP
+1232 VINYVRVRVP
-1242 ETAPEVKREPPP
+1242 ETAPEVKRDREPPP
-1254 STSADADA
+1254 STSAEAS
-1262 TSFGPN
+1262 SFGQN
-1268 LREAQVFSLVAERR
+1268 VREAQVFSLVAERR

-1288 INRSSTEASAQVV
+1288 INRSSSEASQAV
-1301 RPKSSSTRWVPPGTP
+1301 RPKSGATRWVPPGTP
-1316 PQLVTEILEVRESML
+1316 PQLVTEILEIRESML

-1347 LPRILTKAAGRSR
+1347 LSATWLEDAGADSHAHGDGITAIERILTKAATRSR
-1360 HSHRSIQEIC
+1360 QSKRSIQEIC
-1370 GKVSPPVPPKKSSP
+1370 GKVSPPVAPKKNSP
-1384 ADKKTMDKEE
+1384 TDRKTDKEE
-1394 RRQRARERQQKLLA
+1394 RRLRARERQQKLLA

-1428 GEAAMDLGASD
+1428 AEAAMDLGASE
-1439 VMDSEVLYDCVICGQ
+1439 VIESEVLYDCVICGQ

-1474 VLGHRCKSVDA
+1474 VLGHRCRSDEA

-1490 TDEEHIYAA
+1490 TDEEHIYPG
-1499 DTCGVAHDLRLAL
+1499 DTCGAAHDVRLSL
-1512 MQHYF
+1512 MQRF
-1517 RESSCLQSVSIGW
+1517 FKDSSCLQSVSIGW

-1550 YMESLRNV
+1550 YMESLRN
-1558 QNDQVLQGFS
+1558 DQVLQGFS

-1584 SVIPCRP
+1584 SVLPCRP
-1591 GRGPEA
+1591 GRSTEA
-1597 GAGRCPSNKKTGVL
+1597 VSWHMPNNKKTSVL
-1611 VKEVEDL
+1611 VKEVADL
-1618 QGQLAPFPTE
+1618 QEQLGLFPVSTATE

-1635 ELVIKDIKNA
+1635 ELVIKDIKNT
-1645 TQKKYMDYGKNP
+1645 TQRKYMDYGRNP

-1667 GVGLQVGLYLML
+1667 YSV
-1679 CVGASAHRGVGLQV
+1679 A
-1693 GVYLM
+1693 
-1698 LCVGGVGPQGA
+1698 
-1709 LAHRTNLE
+1709 RTNLE
-1717 LELVHRGGGLCS
+1717 LELVHRGGNLCS
-1729 GGASAAAKRS
+1729 GGASATAKRS
-1739 CLNQLFQVLAT
+1739 CLNQLFHVLAM
-1750 HMRLYSID
+1750 HMRLYIPGQ
-1758 SAYNPWT
+1758 AYVP
-1765 RLTQVS
+1765 
-1771 ENQQEGEDEDRREV
+1771 
-1785 AMLFRDVPSLLI
+1785 MLFRDCPSLLI

-1807 RKEHFTCVVKML
+1807 RKEHFICLVRML
-1819 YNLQF
+1819 YNLQYT
-1824 VQGLAALSVKFS
+1824 QALAALSAKFS
-1836 PEEKRVWSTSGAL
+1836 PEERQAWSTSGAL
-1849 KKNAAN
+1849 KKNTFN
-1855 ADKCLEALL
+1855 AEKSYEALL
-1864 SHVIGELSRD
+1864 GHVIAELSK
-1874 ESVYRLNTEETS
+1874 EKTVYEVNTEEPYM
-1886 VLSSSVV
+1886 VGHGAIVW
-1893 SPQSIEFS
+1893 SPQSIEYS
-1901 LRQFCLPFLRL
+1901 LQQFCLPYLRL
-1912 SSLLQHHLYG
+1912 SCLLLHHLYG
-1922 DVLTE
+1922 DNLSGCSEEDEFSSLATCVGLLA
-1927 CPTPS
+1927 PAPQPS
-1932 SVPSASCLEWPA
+1932 NPMHSAACLDWM
-1944 VCAFQLVTQWCQ
+1944 VNAFDLMTQWCS
-1956 EVTGLPEA
+1956 EVTGLSDTQAE
-1964 QGDHSLT
+1964 QSMT
-1971 LLVQDPQWAA
+1971 LLVQDPQWAS
-1981 PRLLRL
+1981 PHLLCL
-1987 PENYNVIF
+1987 PDNYNIIF
-1995 QYYHRKECTA
+1995 QYYHRKACTA
-2005 CQKVPKDPALCLVCG
+2005 CKKVPKDPALCLVCG
-2020 TFVCLKG
+2020 AFVCLKG
-2027 PCCKQQGVCECVLHS
+2027 LCCKQQGICECVLHS

-2085 LRRGKPLFLCAER
+2085 LRRGKPLFLCEER
-2098 YRVLEQQ
+2098 YKVLEQQ
-2105 WVSHTF
+2105 WVLHTF

>member
-1 MADMSPTEAK
+1 
-11 VARQIEYY
+11 
-19 FGDHNLPRDKFLK
+19 
-32 EQLQVDDGW
+32 
-41 VAVATM
+41 
-47 LQFNREAYHAK
+47 
-58 KAEERKA
+58 
-65 HKADSKAKAKHNQDE
+65 
-80 QQKQTEDKE
+80 
-89 MDLLLEEQTGCLL
+89 
-102 KFSGELDQVSREDF
+102 
-116 HALFS
+116 
-121 GHGKIKWVDFTRGA
+121 
-135 KEGTLLFDG
+135 
-144 KAQEALDKATEA
+144 
-156 NGGTLQIK
+156 
-164 DNDAT
+164 
-169 WELLEGDV
+169 
-177 EKDVMK
+177 
-183 KMIQAQQELHSR
+183 
-195 NKGRGPPSPKKRARE
+195 
-210 DTADAPAA
+210 
-218 KHRRPNAEDSASTS
+218 
-232 QICDQ
+232 
-237 FAFDV
+237 
-242 IKGNRPT
+242 
-249 PDLARTPENMTPR
+249 
-262 TWQDNKNKSVDN
+262 
-274 KPESMMAA
+274 MMAA
-282 SLLPSLRCGDKKA
+282 SLLRRDKKA
-295 TAARL
+295 TAAHL
-300 KADLS
+300 KADLN
-305 RATDDNCASGAHRQ
+305 RADNGSGVRQ

-324 DAVLDP
+324 DAVLNP
-330 ETPATDAEALDW
+330 ETPAADTEALDW
-342 CKCLIAGGDGF
+342 CKCLIAGGEGF
-353 EGFCEAV
+353 EEFCKTV
-360 RSYDNAALCGLVWTA
+360 RSYDNATLCGLVWTA

-395 ECFNQGDH
+395 ECFNNGDH

-417 ACDCGDSNVMRE
+417 ACDCGDGNVMRE
-429 TGFCRRHRLKTGE
+429 SGFCRRHRLRTGE
-442 DVPCVPQ
+442 NVPSIPR
-449 DLLLMSELVLPRF
+449 DLLLMSEMVLPHF
-462 IISVV
+462 ILCII
-467 QYLREGYTE
+467 QYLRDGYIE
-476 PDSGDLQKVLQQLEP
+476 RDLQKVLQQLEP

-519 FKDLSMG
+519 FKELSMG
-526 QEDNTYAKQNY
+526 QEENLYAKKNY
-537 EKYLSALK
+537 DKYLSALQ
-545 NSGLVSVEDKALPPS
+545 NSGLVSVEEKVQ
-560 TEGAAVV
+560 GATADVTGG
-567 AEGAVAS
+567 AEGGAGAMVLLG
-574 TEATAAGSPEESSK
+574 TTAPGSPDESSK
-588 EEDLDGGQSVGQ
+588 EEDQDAGQSVGQ
-600 RKRVKLSSATKDSSI
+600 RKRVKLSSSTKDPCI
-615 MDSLKHKRF
+615 IESLKHKCF

-704 EECHLLDVMVTVL
+704 EECQLLDIMVTVL
-717 LYMMESCLVKSELQ
+717 LYMMESCLIKSELQ

-741 NCGEALLKNNT
+741 NCSEALLKNNT

-761 NILSHQSVAKRF
+761 NILSHQSVAKKF

-837 TQEYTKTVVRYC
+837 TQEYSKTVVRYC
-849 LEALQLWF
+849 LETLQIWF
-857 DAIGFVDEPAPNQ
+857 DAIGFIDEPAPNQ

-885 SKAVKCQGLDLDSL
+885 SKAVRCQGLDLDSL

-962 ASRLDPDYFISFK
+962 ASRLDPDYFISSVFERFK

-988 PVLDSEQER
+988 AVLDSEQER

-1014 VHLGMTDDEILRSE
+1014 VHLGMTDDEILRGE
-1028 MVSQLCMNDRTHSSL
+1028 MVSQLCMNDRTHSAL

-1056 VVPGSCSFEEML
+1056 IVPGSCSFEDML
-1068 STVADFKAPVFEPG
+1068 SAVADFKAPVFEPG

-1123 AAFLKQSGVDSTN
+1123 SAFLKQAGIHTGN
-1136 PWPPYKERTPLRPEY
+1136 PWPPYKERTALHPCY
-1151 RGLVKLLHC
+1151 KGLIKLLHC

-1173 IWMDHHNMSEHVLC
+1173 IWMDHPNMSEHVLC

-1198 NQVQDDKEQEE
+1198 NQVQDNKEDEE

-1218 SWFPGTS
+1218 SWFPGTN

-1232 IINFVRVRVP
+1232 VINFVRVRVP
-1242 ETAPEVKREPPP
+1242 ETAPEVKREAPP
-1254 STSADADA
+1254 STSTEA
-1262 TSFGPN
+1262 SSYGQN

-1288 INRSSTEASAQVV
+1288 INRSNTEATQVV

-1316 PQLVTEILEVRESML
+1316 PQLVTEILEIRESML

-1340 LSAKQNS
+1340 LSSKQNS
-1347 LPRILTKAAGRSR
+1347 LSPSWLEEMDMSRHTHGDGITAIERILTKAATRSCQIK
-1360 HSHRSIQEIC
+1360 RSIQDIC
-1370 GKVSPPVPPKKSSP
+1370 GKVCPPVPPKKNSP

-1394 RRQRARERQQKLLA
+1394 RRLRARERQQKLLA

-1428 GEAAMDLGASD
+1428 TEAAMDLGASE
-1439 VMDSEVLYDCVICGQ
+1439 VMESEVLYDCVICGQ

-1474 VLGHRCKSVDA
+1474 VLGHRCQSKEA

-1490 TDEEHIYAA
+1490 SDEEHIYAA
-1499 DTCGVAHDLRLAL
+1499 DTCGVAHDVRLTL
-1512 MQHYF
+1512 MQRF
-1517 RESSCLQSVSIGW
+1517 FKDSSCLQSVSIGW

-1550 YMESLRNV
+1550 YMESLRN
-1558 QNDQVLQGFS
+1558 DQVLQGFS

-1584 SVIPCRP
+1584 SVLPCRP
-1591 GRGPEA
+1591 GRGTEA
-1597 GAGRCPSNKKTGVL
+1597 GSWHTPTNKKTLVL

-1618 QGQLAPFPTE
+1618 QEKLGSFQVSVTIMRGVLLKTE

-1635 ELVIKDIKNA
+1635 ELVIKDVKNT

-1667 GVGLQVGLYLML
+1667 YSV
-1679 CVGASAHRGVGLQV
+1679 A
-1693 GVYLM
+1693 
-1698 LCVGGVGPQGA
+1698 
-1709 LAHRTNLE
+1709 RTNLE
-1717 LELVHRGGGLCS
+1717 LELVHRGGNLCS
-1729 GGASAAAKRS
+1729 GGASASAKRS
-1739 CLNQLFQVLAT
+1739 CLNQLFHVLAM

-1765 RLTQVS
+1765 KLTQVTQVR
-1771 ENQQEGEDEDRREV
+1771 EADGFDEERPEV
-1785 AMLFRDVPSLLI
+1785 PMLFRDVPSLLI

-1807 RKEHFTCVVKML
+1807 RKEHFICVVKML

-1824 VQGLAALSVKFS
+1824 TQAVAAVSAKFS
-1836 PEEKRVWSTSGAL
+1836 PEERQAWSTSGAL
-1849 KKNAAN
+1849 KKNVIN
-1855 ADKCLEALL
+1855 AETSFEVLL
-1864 SHVIGELSRD
+1864 SHVICELSKD
-1874 ESVYRLNTEETS
+1874 KSVYKVNTEETS
-1886 VLSSSVV
+1886 MLNSGVW

-1901 LRQFCLPFLRL
+1901 LQQFCLPFLRL
-1912 SSLLQHHLYG
+1912 SCLLQHHLYG
-1922 DVLTE
+1922 DNLTGCLE
-1927 CPTPS
+1927 EEEFTSLAVCLGLL
-1932 SVPSASCLEWPA
+1932 PSAPQPANIVHSGSCLRWA
-1944 VCAFQLVTQWCQ
+1944 VSAFGLVTQWCA
-1956 EVTGLPEA
+1956 EVTGLSQMQAE
-1964 QGDHSLT
+1964 QSLT
-1971 LLVQDPQWAA
+1971 LLVQEPQWTA
-1981 PRLLRL
+1981 PRLLQL
-1987 PENYNVIF
+1987 PDNYNIIF
-1995 QYYHRKECTA
+1995 QYYHRKACTA
-2005 CQKVPKDPALCLVCG
+2005 CKKVPKDPALCLVCG
-2020 TFVCLKG
+2020 AFVCLKG
-2027 PCCKQQGVCECVLHS
+2027 VCCKQQGICECVLHS

-2105 WVSHTF
+2105 WGSHTF

>member
-1 MADMSPTEAK
+1 
-11 VARQIEYY
+11 
-19 FGDHNLPRDKFLK
+19 
-32 EQLQVDDGW
+32 
-41 VAVATM
+41 
-47 LQFNREAYHAK
+47 
-58 KAEERKA
+58 
-65 HKADSKAKAKHNQDE
+65 
-80 QQKQTEDKE
+80 
-89 MDLLLEEQTGCLL
+89 
-102 KFSGELDQVSREDF
+102 
-116 HALFS
+116 
-121 GHGKIKWVDFTRGA
+121 
-135 KEGTLLFDG
+135 
-144 KAQEALDKATEA
+144 
-156 NGGTLQIK
+156 
-164 DNDAT
+164 
-169 WELLEGDV
+169 
-177 EKDVMK
+177 
-183 KMIQAQQELHSR
+183 
-195 NKGRGPPSPKKRARE
+195 
-210 DTADAPAA
+210 
-218 KHRRPNAEDSASTS
+218 
-232 QICDQ
+232 
-237 FAFDV
+237 
-242 IKGNRPT
+242 
-249 PDLARTPENMTPR
+249 
-262 TWQDNKNKSVDN
+262 
-274 KPESMMAA
+274 MMAA
-282 SLLPSLRCGDKKA
+282 SMLRRDKKT
-295 TAARL
+295 TAATLKTELNRTDNSSGVRL
-300 KADLS
+300 
-305 RATDDNCASGAHRQ
+305 

-324 DAVLDP
+324 DNVLNP
-330 ETPATDAEALDW
+330 EKPAADTEALEW
-342 CKCLIAGGDGF
+342 CKYLLAGGEGF
-353 EGFCEAV
+353 EEFCKTV
-360 RSYDNAALCGLVWTA
+360 RSYDNATLCGLVWTA

-395 ECFNQGDH
+395 ECFNNGDH

-429 TGFCRRHRLKTGE
+429 SGFCRRHRLKTGE
-442 DVPCVPQ
+442 NVPTVPR
-449 DLLLMSELVLPRF
+449 DLLLMSEMVLPRF
-462 IISVV
+462 IVSII
-467 QYLREGYTE
+467 QYLRDGYTE
-476 PDSGDLQKVLQQLEP
+476 PDSSPERDLQKVLQQLEP

-519 FKDLSMG
+519 FKELSMG
-526 QEDNTYAKQNY
+526 QEENVYAKNNY
-537 EKYLSALK
+537 DKYLSALK
-545 NSGLVSVEDKALPPS
+545 SSGLVTVEEK
-560 TEGAAVV
+560 GAAAAAAAGGGG
-567 AEGAVAS
+567 AEAGATAGAAS
-574 TEATAAGSPEESSK
+574 LSLLGATAAVSSVESSK
-588 EEDLDGGQSVGQ
+588 EEDQDGGQSVGQ
-600 RKRVKLSSATKDSSI
+600 RKRVKLSSTTKDPSI
-615 MDSLKHKRF
+615 MDTLKHKCF

-673 MKSHESD
+673 MKSQESD

-704 EECHLLDVMVTVL
+704 EECQLLDIMVTVL
-717 LYMMESCLVKSELQ
+717 LYMMESCLIRSELQ
-731 DEENSRHVVV
+731 DEENSHHVVV

-837 TQEYTKTVVRYC
+837 TQEYTKTVVRFC
-849 LEALQLWF
+849 LEALQVWF
-857 DAIGFVDEPAPNQ
+857 DNIGFVDEPAPNQ

-916 QASLSEIHS
+916 QVSLSEIHS

-962 ASRLDPDYFISFK
+962 ASRLDPDYFISSVFERFK

-988 PVLDSEQER
+988 SALDSEQER

-1009 LTSLR
+1009 LCSLR
-1014 VHLGMTDDEILRSE
+1014 IHLGMADDEILRAE

-1056 VVPGSCSFEEML
+1056 IVPGSCSFEDML
-1068 STVADFKAPVFEPG
+1068 SAVADFKAPVFEPG

-1087 GMYTPKAEV
+1087 GMYTPKAKV

-1103 IMVVLRTVYRRDV
+1103 IMVILRTVYRRDV

-1123 AAFLKQSGVDSTN
+1123 AAFLKQSASISGN
-1136 PWPPYKERTPLRPEY
+1136 PWPPYKERTPLHSCY
-1151 RGLVKLLHC
+1151 RGLVRLLHC

-1173 IWMDHHNMSEHVLC
+1173 IWMDHPNMSEHVLC

-1198 NQVQDDKEQEE
+1198 NQVQDDEDEE
-1209 PCIEEHCHD
+1209 PCIEERCHD

-1232 IINFVRVRVP
+1232 IINYVRVRVP
-1242 ETAPEVKREPPP
+1242 EDAPEVKREPPP
-1254 STSADADA
+1254 STSAE
-1262 TSFGPN
+1262 SSPPSQPRRQLSGNWREN
-1268 LREAQVFSLVAERR
+1268 LREAQLFSLVAERR

-1288 INRSSTEASAQVV
+1288 INRSNREASLAAASAAT
-1301 RPKSSSTRWVPPGTP
+1301 RPKSSSSARWLPPGTSQHLASAAP
-1316 PQLVTEILEVRESML
+1316 PAAPQLVTEILEVRESML
-1331 SLLIKLHQK
+1331 SLLVKLHGK
-1340 LSAKQNS
+1340 LSARGATPLTAAQLEEGADLADPAAS
-1347 LPRILTKAAGRSR
+1347 VGHGDGLTAIQRILGKASARSR
-1360 HSHRSIQEIC
+1360 LSRRCIQEAC
-1370 GKVSPPVPPKKSSP
+1370 GRQCPPVPPKKNSP
-1384 ADKKTMDKEE
+1384 ADKKSMDKEE

-1420 AMDVESPD
+1420 AMDVETPD
-1428 GEAAMDLGASD
+1428 ADPGMDLEASEEAS
-1439 VMDSEVLYDCVICGQ
+1439 VEVLYDCVICGQ

-1474 VLGHRCKSVDA
+1474 VLGHRCRSDEPKR
-1485 KKLPT
+1485 LPT
-1490 TDEEHIYAA
+1490 SDEEHIYPE
-1499 DTCGVAHDLRLAL
+1499 DTCGAASDVRLSL
-1512 MQHYF
+1512 MQRDF
-1517 RESSCLQSVSIGW
+1517 KDSSCLQSVSIGW

-1550 YMESLRNV
+1550 YMESLRN
-1558 QNDQVLQGFS
+1558 DQVLQGFS

-1584 SVIPCRP
+1584 SVLPCRP
-1591 GRGPEA
+1591 GRGSEV
-1597 GAGRCPSNKKTGVL
+1597 GAWHMPSSKPTHVL

-1618 QGQLAPFPTE
+1618 QDQLAIFPVSGDTTE
-1628 SNLSKEM
+1628 SNLTKEM
-1635 ELVIKDIKNA
+1635 ESVIKDIKNT

-1667 GVGLQVGLYLML
+1667 YSV
-1679 CVGASAHRGVGLQV
+1679 ARS
-1693 GVYLM
+1693 
-1698 LCVGGVGPQGA
+1698 
-1709 LAHRTNLE
+1709 NLE
-1717 LELVHRGGGLCS
+1717 LEMVHRGGNLCS

-1739 CLNQLFQVLAT
+1739 CLNQLFHVLAM

-1765 RLTQVS
+1765 RLTQIS
-1771 ENQQEGEDEDRREV
+1771 HSRDEYYDEERPEV
-1785 AMLFRDVPSLLI
+1785 PMLFRDVPSLLI

-1807 RKEHFTCVVKML
+1807 RKEHFMCVVKVL
-1819 YNLQF
+1819 YTLQYT
-1824 VQGLAALSVKFS
+1824 QGLVALSIKFS
-1836 PEEKRVWSTSGAL
+1836 PEERQAWSTSGAL
-1849 KKNAAN
+1849 KKSMPNATRSW
-1855 ADKCLEALL
+1855 EALL
-1864 SHVIGELSRD
+1864 SHVIGELSKGKCIYDTRA
-1874 ESVYRLNTEETS
+1874 EEVS
-1886 VLSSSVV
+1886 MLCSSVW
-1893 SPQSIEFS
+1893 SPQSIEFF
-1901 LRQFCLPFLRL
+1901 LQQYCLPFLRL
-1912 SSLLQHHLYG
+1912 ACLLQHHLYG
-1922 DVLTE
+1922 DNLVGCQVEEEFSMLAVSLGLLA
-1927 CPTPS
+1927 PAAQVGNPVS
-1932 SVPSASCLEWPA
+1932 SAVCLEWP
-1944 VCAFQLVTQWCQ
+1944 VGPFSLLPQWCA
-1956 EVTGLPEA
+1956 EVTSLPETQA
-1964 QGDHSLT
+1964 EQTAT
-1971 LLVQDPQWAA
+1971 LLVQDPHWAA
-1981 PRLLRL
+1981 PRLLQL
-1987 PENYNVIF
+1987 PENYNTIF
-1995 QYYHRKECTA
+1995 QYYHRKACTS
-2005 CQKVPKDPALCLVCG
+2005 CNKVPKDPALCLVCG
-2020 TFVCLKG
+2020 AFVCLKG
-2027 PCCKQQGVCECVLHS
+2027 LCCKQQGICECVLHS

-2105 WVSHTF
+2105 WVAHTF

>member
-1 MADMSPTEAK
+1 
-11 VARQIEYY
+11 
-19 FGDHNLPRDKFLK
+19 
-32 EQLQVDDGW
+32 
-41 VAVATM
+41 
-47 LQFNREAYHAK
+47 
-58 KAEERKA
+58 
-65 HKADSKAKAKHNQDE
+65 
-80 QQKQTEDKE
+80 
-89 MDLLLEEQTGCLL
+89 
-102 KFSGELDQVSREDF
+102 
-116 HALFS
+116 
-121 GHGKIKWVDFTRGA
+121 
-135 KEGTLLFDG
+135 
-144 KAQEALDKATEA
+144 
-156 NGGTLQIK
+156 
-164 DNDAT
+164 
-169 WELLEGDV
+169 
-177 EKDVMK
+177 
-183 KMIQAQQELHSR
+183 
-195 NKGRGPPSPKKRARE
+195 
-210 DTADAPAA
+210 
-218 KHRRPNAEDSASTS
+218 
-232 QICDQ
+232 
-237 FAFDV
+237 
-242 IKGNRPT
+242 
-249 PDLARTPENMTPR
+249 
-262 TWQDNKNKSVDN
+262 
-274 KPESMMAA
+274 
-282 SLLPSLRCGDKKA
+282 
-295 TAARL
+295 
-300 KADLS
+300 
-305 RATDDNCASGAHRQ
+305 
-319 LQELL
+319 
-324 DAVLDP
+324 
-330 ETPATDAEALDW
+330 
-342 CKCLIAGGDGF
+342 
-353 EGFCEAV
+353 
-360 RSYDNAALCGLVWTA
+360 
-375 NFVAYR
+375 
-381 CRTCGISP
+381 
-389 CMSLCA
+389 MSLCA
-395 ECFNQGDH
+395 ECFNNGDH

-417 ACDCGDSNVMRE
+417 ACDCGDGNVMRE
-429 TGFCRRHRLKTGE
+429 SGFCRRHRLRTGE
-442 DVPCVPQ
+442 NVPSIPR
-449 DLLLMSELVLPRF
+449 DLLLMSEMVLPHF
-462 IISVV
+462 ILCII
-467 QYLREGYTE
+467 QYLRDGYIEADTSTE
-476 PDSGDLQKVLQQLEP
+476 RDLQKVLQQLEP

-519 FKDLSMG
+519 FKELSMG
-526 QEDNTYAKQNY
+526 QEENLYAKKNY
-537 EKYLSALK
+537 DKYLSALQ
-545 NSGLVSVEDKALPPS
+545 NSGLVSVEEKVQ
-560 TEGAAVV
+560 GATADVTGG
-567 AEGAVAS
+567 AEGG
-574 TEATAAGSPEESSK
+574 AG
-588 EEDLDGGQSVGQ
+588 EDQDAGQSVGQ
-600 RKRVKLSSATKDSSI
+600 RKRVKLSSSTKDPCI
-615 MDSLKHKRF
+615 IESLKHKCF

-704 EECHLLDVMVTVL
+704 EECQLLDIMVTVL
-717 LYMMESCLVKSELQ
+717 LYMMESCLIKSELQ

-741 NCGEALLKNNT
+741 NCSEALLKNNT

-761 NILSHQSVAKRF
+761 NILSHQSVAKKF

-837 TQEYTKTVVRYC
+837 TQEYSKTVVRYC
-849 LEALQLWF
+849 LETLQIWF
-857 DAIGFVDEPAPNQ
+857 DAIGFIDEPAPNQ

-885 SKAVKCQGLDLDSL
+885 SKAVRCQGLDLDSL

-962 ASRLDPDYFISFK
+962 ASRLDPDYFISSVFERFK

-988 PVLDSEQER
+988 AVLDSEQER

-1014 VHLGMTDDEILRSE
+1014 VHLGMTDDEILRGE
-1028 MVSQLCMNDRTHSSL
+1028 MVSQLCMNDRTHSAL

-1056 VVPGSCSFEEML
+1056 IVPGSCSFEDML
-1068 STVADFKAPVFEPG
+1068 SAVADFKAPVFEPG

-1123 AAFLKQSGVDSTN
+1123 SAFLKQAGIHTGN
-1136 PWPPYKERTPLRPEY
+1136 PWPPYKERTALHPCY
-1151 RGLVKLLHC
+1151 KGLIKLLHC

-1173 IWMDHHNMSEHVLC
+1173 IWMDHPNMSEHVLC

-1198 NQVQDDKEQEE
+1198 NQE

-1218 SWFPGTS
+1218 SWFPGTN

-1232 IINFVRVRVP
+1232 VINFVRVRVP
-1242 ETAPEVKREPPP
+1242 ETAPEVKREAPP
-1254 STSADADA
+1254 STSTEA
-1262 TSFGPN
+1262 SSY
-1268 LREAQVFSLVAERR
+1268 AQVFSLVAERR

-1288 INRSSTEASAQVV
+1288 INRSNTEATQVV

-1316 PQLVTEILEVRESML
+1316 PQLVTEILEIRESML

-1340 LSAKQNS
+1340 LSSKQNS
-1347 LPRILTKAAGRSR
+1347 LSPSWLEEMDMSRHTHGDGITAIERILTKAATRSCQIK
-1360 HSHRSIQEIC
+1360 RSIQDIC
-1370 GKVSPPVPPKKSSP
+1370 GKVCPPVPPKKNSP

-1394 RRQRARERQQKLLA
+1394 RRLRARERQQKLLA

-1428 GEAAMDLGASD
+1428 TEAAMDLGASE
-1439 VMDSEVLYDCVICGQ
+1439 VMESEVLYDCVICGQ

-1474 VLGHRCKSVDA
+1474 VLGHRCQSKEA

-1490 TDEEHIYAA
+1490 SDEEHIYAA
-1499 DTCGVAHDLRLAL
+1499 DTCGVAHDVRLTL
-1512 MQHYF
+1512 MQRF
-1517 RESSCLQSVSIGW
+1517 FKDSSCLQSVSIGW

-1550 YMESLRNV
+1550 YMESLRN
-1558 QNDQVLQGFS
+1558 DQVLQGFS

-1584 SVIPCRP
+1584 SVLPCRP
-1591 GRGPEA
+1591 GRGTEA
-1597 GAGRCPSNKKTGVL
+1597 GSWHTPTNKKTLVL

-1618 QGQLAPFPTE
+1618 QEKLGSFQTE

-1635 ELVIKDIKNA
+1635 ELVIKDVKNT

-1667 GVGLQVGLYLML
+1667 YSV
-1679 CVGASAHRGVGLQV
+1679 A
-1693 GVYLM
+1693 
-1698 LCVGGVGPQGA
+1698 
-1709 LAHRTNLE
+1709 RTNLE
-1717 LELVHRGGGLCS
+1717 LELVHRGGNLCS
-1729 GGASAAAKRS
+1729 GGASASAKRS
-1739 CLNQLFQVLAT
+1739 CLNQLFHVLAM

-1765 RLTQVS
+1765 KLTQVTQVR
-1771 ENQQEGEDEDRREV
+1771 EADGFDEERPEV
-1785 AMLFRDVPSLLI
+1785 PMLFRDVPSLLI

-1807 RKEHFTCVVKML
+1807 RKEHFICVVKML

-1824 VQGLAALSVKFS
+1824 TQAVAAVSAKFS
-1836 PEEKRVWSTSGAL
+1836 PEERQAWSTSGAL
-1849 KKNAAN
+1849 KKNVIN
-1855 ADKCLEALL
+1855 AETSFEVLL
-1864 SHVIGELSRD
+1864 SHVICELSKD
-1874 ESVYRLNTEETS
+1874 KSVYKVNTEETS
-1886 VLSSSVV
+1886 MLNSGVW

-1901 LRQFCLPFLRL
+1901 LQQFCLPFLRL
-1912 SSLLQHHLYG
+1912 SCLLQHHLYG
-1922 DVLTE
+1922 DNLTGCLE
-1927 CPTPS
+1927 EEEFTSLAVCLGLL
-1932 SVPSASCLEWPA
+1932 PSAPQPANIVHSGSCLRWA
-1944 VCAFQLVTQWCQ
+1944 VSAFGLVTQWCA
-1956 EVTGLPEA
+1956 ECCFSSPLK
-1964 QGDHSLT
+1964 T
-1971 LLVQDPQWAA
+1971 LLVQEPQWTA
-1981 PRLLRL
+1981 PRLLQL
-1987 PENYNVIF
+1987 PDNYNIIF
-1995 QYYHRKECTA
+1995 QYYHRKACTA
-2005 CQKVPKDPALCLVCG
+2005 CKKVPKDPALCLVCG
-2020 TFVCLKG
+2020 AFVCLKG
-2027 PCCKQQGVCECVLHS
+2027 VCCKQQGICECVLHS

-2105 WVSHTF
+2105 WGSHTF

>member
-1 MADMSPTEAK
+1 
-11 VARQIEYY
+11 
-19 FGDHNLPRDKFLK
+19 
-32 EQLQVDDGW
+32 
-41 VAVATM
+41 
-47 LQFNREAYHAK
+47 
-58 KAEERKA
+58 
-65 HKADSKAKAKHNQDE
+65 
-80 QQKQTEDKE
+80 
-89 MDLLLEEQTGCLL
+89 
-102 KFSGELDQVSREDF
+102 
-116 HALFS
+116 
-121 GHGKIKWVDFTRGA
+121 
-135 KEGTLLFDG
+135 
-144 KAQEALDKATEA
+144 
-156 NGGTLQIK
+156 
-164 DNDAT
+164 
-169 WELLEGDV
+169 
-177 EKDVMK
+177 
-183 KMIQAQQELHSR
+183 
-195 NKGRGPPSPKKRARE
+195 
-210 DTADAPAA
+210 
-218 KHRRPNAEDSASTS
+218 
-232 QICDQ
+232 
-237 FAFDV
+237 
-242 IKGNRPT
+242 
-249 PDLARTPENMTPR
+249 
-262 TWQDNKNKSVDN
+262 
-274 KPESMMAA
+274 MMAA
-282 SLLPSLRCGDKKA
+282 SLLRRDKKA
-295 TAARL
+295 TAAHL
-300 KADLS
+300 KADLN
-305 RATDDNCASGAHRQ
+305 RTDNCAGARQ

-324 DAVLDP
+324 DTVLNP
-330 ETPATDAEALDW
+330 ETPATDTEALDW

-353 EGFCEAV
+353 DEFCKTV
-360 RSYDNAALCGLVWTA
+360 RSYDNATLCGLVWTA

-395 ECFNQGDH
+395 ECFNNGDH

-429 TGFCRRHRLKTGE
+429 SGFCRRHRLKTGE
-442 DVPCVPQ
+442 NVPSVPRE
-449 DLLLMSELVLPRF
+449 LLLMSEMVLPRF
-462 IISVV
+462 IISVI

-476 PDSGDLQKVLQQLEP
+476 PDSGSERDLQKVLQQLEP

-526 QEDNTYAKQNY
+526 QEGSPYAKQNY

-545 NSGLVSVEDKALPPS
+545 NSGLVSVEEKALPASAESPAGEEEATGALAS
-560 TEGAAVV
+560 SGAA
-567 AEGAVAS
+567 
-574 TEATAAGSPEESSK
+574 AAGSTEEASK
-588 EEDLDGGQSVGQ
+588 EEDPDGGQALGQ
-600 RKRVKLSSATKDSSI
+600 RKRVKLSSTTKDTSI
-615 MDSLKHKRF
+615 MDSLKHKCF

-704 EECHLLDVMVTVL
+704 EECQLLDVMVTVL

-731 DEENSRHVVV
+731 DEEKSRHVVV

-761 NILSHQSVAKRF
+761 NILSHQSVAKKF

-793 NLNKRELNEHVEFE
+793 NLNKREMNEHVEFE

-962 ASRLDPDYFISFK
+962 ASRLDPDYFISSVFERFK
-975 VVDLLTMASQHQN
+975 VVDLLTMASVHQN
-988 PVLDSEQER
+988 ALLDSEQER

-1014 VHLGMTDDEILRSE
+1014 LHLGMTDDEILRSE

-1056 VVPGSCSFEEML
+1056 IVPGSCSFEEML
-1068 STVADFKAPVFEPG
+1068 SAVADFKAPVFEPG

-1123 AAFLKQSGVDSTN
+1123 AAFLKQSGIHTGN
-1136 PWPPYKERTPLRPEY
+1136 PWPPYKERSPLHPSY
-1151 RGLVKLLHC
+1151 KGLVQLLHC

-1173 IWMDHHNMSEHVLC
+1173 IWMDHQNMSEHVLC

-1198 NQVQDDKEQEE
+1198 NQDQEHKEEEE

-1232 IINFVRVRVP
+1232 VINFVRVRVP

-1254 STSADADA
+1254 STSTEA
-1262 TSFGPN
+1262 TSFGPASRRLSGNWREN

-1347 LPRILTKAAGRSR
+1347 LPAGWLEEAAAAAEAAAAEAAAGGGPADAGRHTHGDGITAIERILTKAAGRSR
-1360 HSHRSIQEIC
+1360 HSQRSIQEIC
-1370 GKVSPPVPPKKSSP
+1370 GKVCPPVPPKKSSP
-1384 ADKKTMDKEE
+1384 ADKKTLDKEE
-1394 RRQRARERQQKLLA
+1394 RRTRARERQQKLLA

-1428 GEAAMDLGASD
+1428 GEAAMDLGLTEL
-1439 VMDSEVLYDCVICGQ
+1439 MDSEILYDCVICGQ

-1474 VLGHRCKSVDA
+1474 VLGHRCKTGEA

-1490 TDEEHIYAA
+1490 SDEEHIYAA

-1512 MQHYF
+1512 MQRFF

-1550 YMESLRNV
+1550 YMESLRN
-1558 QNDQVLQGFS
+1558 DQVLQGFS

-1591 GRGPEA
+1591 GPGLEA
-1597 GAGRCPSNKKTGVL
+1597 GAWHCPSNKKPSVL

-1618 QGQLAPFPTE
+1618 QGLMAPFPTV

-1635 ELVIKDIKNA
+1635 ELVIKDIKNT

-1667 GVGLQVGLYLML
+1667 YSV
-1679 CVGASAHRGVGLQV
+1679 A
-1693 GVYLM
+1693 
-1698 LCVGGVGPQGA
+1698 
-1709 LAHRTNLE
+1709 RTNLE
-1717 LELVHRGGGLCS
+1717 LELVHRGGHLCS
-1729 GGASAAAKRS
+1729 GGASGAAKRS

-1765 RLTQVS
+1765 RLTQVTKS
-1771 ENQQEGEDEDRREV
+1771 QLEEGPEVDRREV

-1824 VQGLAALSVKFS
+1824 VQALAALSAQFS
-1836 PEEKRVWSTSGAL
+1836 PEERQAWSMSGTP

-1855 ADKCLEALL
+1855 GEKCFEALL
-1864 SHVIGELSRD
+1864 SHVIGELSSD
-1874 ESVYRLNTEETS
+1874 ETIYRLNAAEPT
-1886 VLSSSVV
+1886 VLSSSVW

-1901 LRQFCLPFLRL
+1901 LRQFCLPYLRIA
-1912 SSLLQHHLYG
+1912 SLLQHHLYG

-1927 CPTPS
+1927 CLQEDEFWTLVVGLGLLAPGPQTPS
-1932 SVPSASCLEWPA
+1932 SSSSPIPSASCLEWPG
-1944 VCAFQLVTQWCQ
+1944 VSAFQLVTQWC
-1956 EVTGLPEA
+1956 EEMKGLPETQA
-1964 QGDHSLT
+1964 EHTLELVPFRSPQT
-1971 LLVQDPQWAA
+1971 LLVQDPQWGA
-1981 PRLLRL
+1981 PRLLQL
-1987 PENYNVIF
+1987 PDNYNILF
-1995 QYYHRKECTA
+1995 QYYHRKACSA

-2027 PCCKQQGVCECVLHS
+2027 PCCKQQGTCECVLHS

>member
-1 MADMSPTEAK
+1 
-11 VARQIEYY
+11 
-19 FGDHNLPRDKFLK
+19 
-32 EQLQVDDGW
+32 
-41 VAVATM
+41 
-47 LQFNREAYHAK
+47 
-58 KAEERKA
+58 
-65 HKADSKAKAKHNQDE
+65 
-80 QQKQTEDKE
+80 
-89 MDLLLEEQTGCLL
+89 
-102 KFSGELDQVSREDF
+102 
-116 HALFS
+116 
-121 GHGKIKWVDFTRGA
+121 
-135 KEGTLLFDG
+135 
-144 KAQEALDKATEA
+144 
-156 NGGTLQIK
+156 
-164 DNDAT
+164 
-169 WELLEGDV
+169 
-177 EKDVMK
+177 
-183 KMIQAQQELHSR
+183 
-195 NKGRGPPSPKKRARE
+195 
-210 DTADAPAA
+210 
-218 KHRRPNAEDSASTS
+218 
-232 QICDQ
+232 
-237 FAFDV
+237 
-242 IKGNRPT
+242 
-249 PDLARTPENMTPR
+249 
-262 TWQDNKNKSVDN
+262 
-274 KPESMMAA
+274 MMAA
-282 SLLPSLRCGDKKA
+282 SLLRRDKR
-295 TAARL
+295 AAAAHL
-300 KADLS
+300 KADLT
-305 RATDDNCASGAHRQ
+305 RTDNSSGLRQ
-319 LQELL
+319 LQDLL
-324 DAVLDP
+324 DAVLNP
-330 ETPATDAEALDW
+330 EKPAADTEALDW
-342 CKCLIAGGDGF
+342 CKCLIAGGEGF
-353 EGFCEAV
+353 EEFCKTV
-360 RSYDNAALCGLVWTA
+360 RSYDNATLCGLVWTA

-395 ECFNQGDH
+395 ECFNNGDH

-417 ACDCGDSNVMRE
+417 ACDCGDSNVMRDS
-429 TGFCRRHRLKTGE
+429 GFCRRHRLRTGE
-442 DVPCVPQ
+442 NVPSIPR
-449 DLLLMSELVLPRF
+449 DLLLMSEMVLPRF
-462 IISVV
+462 ILCII
-467 QYLREGYTE
+467 QYLRDGYIE
-476 PDSGDLQKVLQQLEP
+476 PDTSAERDLQKVLQQLEP
-491 QISFLEELTKMGG
+491 QITFLEELTKMGG

-519 FKDLSMG
+519 YKELSMG
-526 QEDNTYAKQNY
+526 KEDNLYAKKNY
-537 EKYLSALK
+537 DKYLSALK
-545 NSGLVSVEDKALPPS
+545 NSGLVSVEEKNQS
-560 TEGAAVV
+560 AAADIAVG
-567 AEGAVAS
+567 AEGGAGAMVLLG
-574 TEATAAGSPEESSK
+574 TTAPGSPDESTK
-588 EEDLDGGQSVGQ
+588 EEDQDGGQSVGQ
-600 RKRVKLSSATKDSSI
+600 RKRVKLSSSTKDPYI
-615 MDSLKHKRF
+615 IDSLKHKCF

-632 IKYEFP
+632 IKFEFP

-695 NEELARHVT
+695 NEELARHMT
-704 EECHLLDVMVTVL
+704 EECQLLDIMVTVL
-717 LYMMESCLVKSELQ
+717 LYMMESCLIKSELQ
-731 DEENSRHVVV
+731 DEENNRHVVV
-741 NCGEALLKNNT
+741 NCSEALLKNNT

-761 NILSHQSVAKRF
+761 NILSHQSVAKKF

-849 LEALQLWF
+849 LETLQIWF
-857 DAIGFVDEPAPNQ
+857 DAIGFIDEPAPNQ

-885 SKAVKCQGLDLDSL
+885 SRAVKCQGLDLDSL

-916 QASLSEIHS
+916 QACLSEIHS

-962 ASRLDPDYFISFK
+962 ASRLDPDYFISSVFERFK

-988 PVLDSEQER
+988 AVLDSEQER

-1014 VHLGMTDDEILRSE
+1014 IHLGMTDDEILRSE
-1028 MVSQLCMNDRTHSSL
+1028 MVSQLCMNDRTHSAL

-1056 VVPGSCSFEEML
+1056 IVPGSCSFEDVL
-1068 STVADFKAPVFEPG
+1068 SAVADFKAPVFEPG

-1096 WEKEFDP
+1096 WEKEFDT

-1123 AAFLKQSGVDSTN
+1123 SAFLKQYGIHTGN
-1136 PWPPYKERTPLRPEY
+1136 PWPPYKERTPLHPCY
-1151 RGLVKLLHC
+1151 KGLIRLLHC

-1173 IWMDHHNMSEHVLC
+1173 IWMDHQNMSEHVLC

-1198 NQVQDDKEQEE
+1198 NQVQDNKEDEE

-1218 SWFPGTS
+1218 SWFPGTN

-1232 IINFVRVRVP
+1232 VINFVRVRVP
-1242 ETAPEVKREPPP
+1242 ETAPEVKRETPP
-1254 STSADADA
+1254 STSAEA
-1262 TSFGPN
+1262 SSYGQNSRRLSGNWREN

-1288 INRSSTEASAQVV
+1288 INRSNTEAAQVV
-1301 RPKSSSTRWVPPGTP
+1301 RPKSSSTRWVSSGTP
-1316 PQLVTEILEVRESML
+1316 PQLVTEILEIRESML
-1331 SLLIKLHQK
+1331 SLLVKLHQK
-1340 LSAKQNS
+1340 MSSKQNS
-1347 LPRILTKAAGRSR
+1347 LSASWLEDPDTSHHAHGDGITAIERILTKAAARSCQIK
-1360 HSHRSIQEIC
+1360 RSIQDIC
-1370 GKVSPPVPPKKSSP
+1370 GKVCPPVPPKKNSP
-1384 ADKKTMDKEE
+1384 CDKKALDKEE

-1420 AMDVESPD
+1420 AMDVESPET
-1428 GEAAMDLGASD
+1428 EAAMDLGSSD
-1439 VMDSEVLYDCVICGQ
+1439 VMESEVLYDCVICGQ

-1474 VLGHRCKSVDA
+1474 VLGHRRKS
-1485 KKLPT
+1485 KQPKQLPT
-1490 TDEEHIYAA
+1490 SDEEHIYLA
-1499 DTCGVAHDLRLAL
+1499 DTCGVAHDVRLTL
-1512 MQHYF
+1512 MQQF
-1517 RESSCLQSVSIGW
+1517 FKDSSCLQSVSIGW

-1550 YMESLRNV
+1550 YMESLRN
-1558 QNDQVLQGFS
+1558 DQVLQGFS

-1584 SVIPCRP
+1584 SVLPCRP
-1591 GRGPEA
+1591 GCGTESSGWHTPT
-1597 GAGRCPSNKKTGVL
+1597 NKATCVL

-1618 QGQLAPFPTE
+1618 QEKLGLFPTE

-1635 ELVIKDIKNA
+1635 ELVIKDIKNT

-1667 GVGLQVGLYLML
+1667 YSV
-1679 CVGASAHRGVGLQV
+1679 A
-1693 GVYLM
+1693 
-1698 LCVGGVGPQGA
+1698 
-1709 LAHRTNLE
+1709 RTNLE
-1717 LELVHRGGGLCS
+1717 LELVHRGGNLCS

-1739 CLNQLFQVLAT
+1739 CLNQLFHVLAM

-1765 RLTQVS
+1765 KLTQIA
-1771 ENQQEGEDEDRREV
+1771 QHKDADGFDEERPEV
-1785 AMLFRDVPSLLI
+1785 PMLFRDVPSLLI

-1807 RKEHFTCVVKML
+1807 RKEHFTCVIKML

-1824 VQGLAALSVKFS
+1824 TQALAALSTKLSAEERQAWVK
-1836 PEEKRVWSTSGAL
+1836 SGAL
-1849 KKNAAN
+1849 KKNAQN
-1855 ADKCLEALL
+1855 SEKSFEALL
-1864 SHVIGELSRD
+1864 NHVITELSKD
-1874 ESVYRLNTEETS
+1874 KSVYKVNSEETT
-1886 VLSSSVV
+1886 VLSSSVW

-1901 LRQFCLPFLRL
+1901 LQQFCLPFLRL
-1912 SSLLQHHLYG
+1912 SCLLQHHLYG
-1922 DVLTE
+1922 DNLTGCTE
-1927 CPTPS
+1927 EEEFSSLAVCLGLLSSAPQPS
-1932 SVPSASCLEWPA
+1932 NAIHSASCLEWPYS
-1944 VCAFQLVTQWCQ
+1944 AFDLVTQWCD
-1956 EVTGLPEA
+1956 EVTGRSLMHPE
-1964 QGDHSLT
+1964 QSLS
-1971 LLVQDPQWAA
+1971 LLVKEPQWAA
-1981 PRLLRL
+1981 PRLLQL
-1987 PENYNVIF
+1987 PDNYNIIF
-1995 QYYHRKECTA
+1995 QYYHRKA
-2005 CQKVPKDPALCLVCG
+2005 CSVCKKVPKDPALCLVCG
-2020 TFVCLKG
+2020 SFVCLKG
-2027 PCCKQQGVCECVLHS
+2027 VCCKQQGTCECVLHS

-2085 LRRGKPLFLCAER
+2085 LRRGKPLFLCEER

>member
-1 MADMSPTEAK
+1 
-11 VARQIEYY
+11 
-19 FGDHNLPRDKFLK
+19 
-32 EQLQVDDGW
+32 
-41 VAVATM
+41 
-47 LQFNREAYHAK
+47 
-58 KAEERKA
+58 
-65 HKADSKAKAKHNQDE
+65 
-80 QQKQTEDKE
+80 
-89 MDLLLEEQTGCLL
+89 
-102 KFSGELDQVSREDF
+102 
-116 HALFS
+116 
-121 GHGKIKWVDFTRGA
+121 
-135 KEGTLLFDG
+135 
-144 KAQEALDKATEA
+144 
-156 NGGTLQIK
+156 
-164 DNDAT
+164 
-169 WELLEGDV
+169 
-177 EKDVMK
+177 
-183 KMIQAQQELHSR
+183 
-195 NKGRGPPSPKKRARE
+195 
-210 DTADAPAA
+210 
-218 KHRRPNAEDSASTS
+218 
-232 QICDQ
+232 
-237 FAFDV
+237 
-242 IKGNRPT
+242 
-249 PDLARTPENMTPR
+249 
-262 TWQDNKNKSVDN
+262 
-274 KPESMMAA
+274 MMAA
-282 SLLPSLRCGDKKA
+282 LLLRRDKKS
-295 TAARL
+295 TAAQL
-300 KADLS
+300 KADLN
-305 RATDDNCASGAHRQ
+305 RTDNSFGVRQ

-324 DAVLDP
+324 DCVLNP
-330 ETPATDAEALDW
+330 EKPAADTEALDW
-342 CKCLIAGGDGF
+342 CKCLIAGGEGF
-353 EGFCEAV
+353 EEFCKTV
-360 RSYDNAALCGLVWTA
+360 RSYDNATLCGLVWTA

-395 ECFNQGDH
+395 ECFNNGDH
-403 TGHDFNM
+403 TSHDFNM

-429 TGFCRRHRLKTGE
+429 TGFCRRHRLRTGE
-442 DVPCVPQ
+442 NVPSVPR
-449 DLLLMSELVLPRF
+449 DLLLMSEMVLPRF
-462 IISVV
+462 IICII
-467 QYLREGYTE
+467 QYLRDGYTE
-476 PDSGDLQKVLQQLEP
+476 PDTSTERDLQKVLQQLEA
-491 QISFLEELTKMGG
+491 QISFLEDLTKMGG

-512 ILTNQQT
+512 ILTNQET

-526 QEDNTYAKQNY
+526 QEGNLYAKNNY

-545 NSGLVSVEDKALPPS
+545 NSGLVSVEEKAQ
-560 TEGAAVV
+560 A
-567 AEGAVAS
+567 
-574 TEATAAGSPEESSK
+574 ESSAEAGEGVSTGSLYTSHYYFFK
-588 EEDLDGGQSVGQ
+588 DDQDGEQSVGQ
-600 RKRVKLSSATKDSSI
+600 RKRVKLSSTTKDPSI
-615 MDSLKHKRF
+615 MDSLKHKCF

-704 EECHLLDVMVTVL
+704 EECQLLDIMVTVL
-717 LYMMESCLVKSELQ
+717 LYMMESCLIKSELQ
-731 DEENSRHVVV
+731 DEENNRHVVV

-761 NILSHQSVAKRF
+761 NILSHQSVAKKF

-793 NLNKRELNEHVEFE
+793 NLNKRELSEHVEFE

-849 LEALQLWF
+849 LETLQIWF

-956 YLLQVC
+956 FLLQVC
-962 ASRLDPDYFISFK
+962 ASRLDPDYFISSVFERFK
-975 VVDLLTMASQHQN
+975 VVDLLTMASVHQN
-988 PVLDSEQER
+988 AVLDSEQER

-1009 LTSLR
+1009 LCSLR
-1014 VHLGMTDDEILRSE
+1014 IHLGMADDEILRAE

-1056 VVPGSCSFEEML
+1056 IVPGSCSFEEML
-1068 STVADFKAPVFEPG
+1068 SAVADFKAPVFEPG

-1123 AAFLKQSGVDSTN
+1123 SAFLKQSGMHTTGN
-1136 PWPPYKERTPLRPEY
+1136 PWPPYKERTPLHPCY
-1151 RGLVKLLHC
+1151 QGLDRLLHC

-1173 IWMDHHNMSEHVLC
+1173 IWLDHSNMSEHVLC

-1198 NQVQDDKEQEE
+1198 NQE

-1218 SWFPGTS
+1218 SWFPGS
-1225 LLSNLHH
+1225 NLLCNLHH
-1232 IINFVRVRVP
+1232 VINYVRVRVP
-1242 ETAPEVKREPPP
+1242 ETAPEVKRDREPPP
-1254 STSADADA
+1254 STSAEAS
-1262 TSFGPN
+1262 SFVGWFPLHN
-1268 LREAQVFSLVAERR
+1268 SAQVFSLVAERR

-1288 INRSSTEASAQVV
+1288 INRSSSEASQAV
-1301 RPKSSSTRWVPPGTP
+1301 RPKSGATRWVPPGTP
-1316 PQLVTEILEVRESML
+1316 PQLVTEILEIRESML

-1347 LPRILTKAAGRSR
+1347 LSATWLEDAGADSHAHGDGITAIERILTKAATRSR
-1360 HSHRSIQEIC
+1360 QSKRSIQEIC
-1370 GKVSPPVPPKKSSP
+1370 GKVSPPVAPKKNSP
-1384 ADKKTMDKEE
+1384 TDRKTDKEE
-1394 RRQRARERQQKLLA
+1394 RRLRARERQQKLLA

-1428 GEAAMDLGASD
+1428 AEAAMDLGASE
-1439 VMDSEVLYDCVICGQ
+1439 VIESEVLYDCVICGQ

-1474 VLGHRCKSVDA
+1474 VLGHRCRSDEA

-1490 TDEEHIYAA
+1490 TDEEHIYPG
-1499 DTCGVAHDLRLAL
+1499 DTCGAAHDVRLSL
-1512 MQHYF
+1512 MQRF
-1517 RESSCLQSVSIGW
+1517 FKDSSCLQSVSIGW

-1550 YMESLRNV
+1550 YMESLRN
-1558 QNDQVLQGFS
+1558 DQVLQGFS

-1584 SVIPCRP
+1584 SVLPCRP
-1591 GRGPEA
+1591 GRSTEA
-1597 GAGRCPSNKKTGVL
+1597 VSWHMPNNKKTSVL
-1611 VKEVEDL
+1611 VKEVADL
-1618 QGQLAPFPTE
+1618 QEQLGLFPTE

-1635 ELVIKDIKNA
+1635 ELVIKDIKNT
-1645 TQKKYMDYGKNP
+1645 TQRKYMDYGRNP

-1667 GVGLQVGLYLML
+1667 YSV
-1679 CVGASAHRGVGLQV
+1679 A
-1693 GVYLM
+1693 
-1698 LCVGGVGPQGA
+1698 
-1709 LAHRTNLE
+1709 RTNLE
-1717 LELVHRGGGLCS
+1717 LELVHRGGNLCS
-1729 GGASAAAKRS
+1729 GGASATAKRS
-1739 CLNQLFQVLAT
+1739 CLNQLFHVLAM

-1765 RLTQVS
+1765 RLTQ
-1771 ENQQEGEDEDRREV
+1771 ELKNQQDQPEV
-1785 AMLFRDVPSLLI
+1785 PMLFRDCPSLLI

-1807 RKEHFTCVVKML
+1807 RKEHFICLVRML
-1819 YNLQF
+1819 YNLQYT
-1824 VQGLAALSVKFS
+1824 QALAALSAKFS
-1836 PEEKRVWSTSGAL
+1836 PEERQAWSTSGAL
-1849 KKNAAN
+1849 KKNTFN
-1855 ADKCLEALL
+1855 AEKSYEALL
-1864 SHVIGELSRD
+1864 GHVIAELSK
-1874 ESVYRLNTEETS
+1874 EKTVYEVNTEEPYM
-1886 VLSSSVV
+1886 VGHGAIVW
-1893 SPQSIEFS
+1893 SPQSIEYS
-1901 LRQFCLPFLRL
+1901 LQQFCLPYLRL
-1912 SSLLQHHLYG
+1912 SCLLLHHLYG
-1922 DVLTE
+1922 DNLSGCSEEDEFSSLATCVGLLA
-1927 CPTPS
+1927 PAPQPS
-1932 SVPSASCLEWPA
+1932 NPMHSAACLDWM
-1944 VCAFQLVTQWCQ
+1944 VNAFDLMTQWCS
-1956 EVTGLPEA
+1956 EVTGLSDTQAE
-1964 QGDHSLT
+1964 QSMT
-1971 LLVQDPQWAA
+1971 LLVQDPQWAS
-1981 PRLLRL
+1981 PHLLCL
-1987 PENYNVIF
+1987 PDNYNIIF
-1995 QYYHRKECTA
+1995 QYYHRKACTA
-2005 CQKVPKDPALCLVCG
+2005 CKKVPKDPALCLVCG
-2020 TFVCLKG
+2020 AFVCLKG
-2027 PCCKQQGVCECVLHS
+2027 LCCKQQGICECVLHS

-2085 LRRGKPLFLCAER
+2085 LRRGKPLFLCEER
-2098 YRVLEQQ
+2098 YKVLEQQ
-2105 WVSHTF
+2105 WVLHTF

>member
-1 MADMSPTEAK
+1 
-11 VARQIEYY
+11 
-19 FGDHNLPRDKFLK
+19 
-32 EQLQVDDGW
+32 
-41 VAVATM
+41 
-47 LQFNREAYHAK
+47 
-58 KAEERKA
+58 
-65 HKADSKAKAKHNQDE
+65 
-80 QQKQTEDKE
+80 
-89 MDLLLEEQTGCLL
+89 
-102 KFSGELDQVSREDF
+102 
-116 HALFS
+116 
-121 GHGKIKWVDFTRGA
+121 
-135 KEGTLLFDG
+135 
-144 KAQEALDKATEA
+144 
-156 NGGTLQIK
+156 
-164 DNDAT
+164 
-169 WELLEGDV
+169 
-177 EKDVMK
+177 
-183 KMIQAQQELHSR
+183 
-195 NKGRGPPSPKKRARE
+195 
-210 DTADAPAA
+210 
-218 KHRRPNAEDSASTS
+218 
-232 QICDQ
+232 
-237 FAFDV
+237 
-242 IKGNRPT
+242 
-249 PDLARTPENMTPR
+249 
-262 TWQDNKNKSVDN
+262 
-274 KPESMMAA
+274 MMAA
-282 SLLPSLRCGDKKA
+282 SLLRRDKKA
-295 TAARL
+295 TAAHL
-300 KADLS
+300 KADLN
-305 RATDDNCASGAHRQ
+305 RTDNSSGVRQ

-324 DAVLDP
+324 DAVLNP
-330 ETPATDAEALDW
+330 EKPAADGEALDW
-342 CKCLIAGGDGF
+342 CKCLIAGG
-353 EGFCEAV
+353 EGFDEFCKTV
-360 RSYDNAALCGLVWTA
+360 RSYDNATLCGLVWTA

-395 ECFNQGDH
+395 ECFNNGDH

-429 TGFCRRHRLKTGE
+429 SGFCRRHRLRTGE
-442 DVPCVPQ
+442 NIPLIPR
-449 DLLLMSELVLPRF
+449 DLLLMSEMVLPRF
-462 IISVV
+462 ILCII
-467 QYLREGYTE
+467 QYLRDGYVE
-476 PDSGDLQKVLQQLEP
+476 PDTSTERDLQKVLQQLEP

-512 ILTNQQT
+512 ILTNQQA
-519 FKDLSMG
+519 FKELSMG
-526 QEDNTYAKQNY
+526 QEENLYAKKNY
-537 EKYLSALK
+537 DKYLSALK
-545 NSGLVSVEDKALPPS
+545 NSGLVSVEEKGQS
-560 TEGAAVV
+560 AAADVGV
-567 AEGAVAS
+567 GAEGG
-574 TEATAAGSPEESSK
+574 AGAM
-588 EEDLDGGQSVGQ
+588 EDQDGGQSVGQ
-600 RKRVKLSSATKDSSI
+600 RKRVKLSSSTKDPCI
-615 MDSLKHKRF
+615 IESLKHKCF

-704 EECHLLDVMVTVL
+704 EECQLLDIMVTVL
-717 LYMMESCLVKSELQ
+717 LYMMESCLIKSELQ
-731 DEENSRHVVV
+731 DEENNRHVVV
-741 NCGEALLKNNT
+741 NCSEALLKNNT

-761 NILSHQSVAKRF
+761 NILSHQSVAKKF
-773 LEDHSLLMLWMSFV
+773 LEDHALLMLWMSFV

-826 WGLLTHCKVKE
+826 WGLLTHCKVKVSL
-837 TQEYTKTVVRYC
+837 THRINGTCNTLK
-849 LEALQLWF
+849 LWF
-857 DAIGFVDEPAPNQ
+857 DTPAPNQ

-916 QASLSEIHS
+916 QACLSEIHS

-962 ASRLDPDYFISFK
+962 ASRLDPDYFISSVFERFK

-988 PVLDSEQER
+988 AVLDSEQER

-1014 VHLGMTDDEILRSE
+1014 IHLGMTDDEILRAE
-1028 MVSQLCMNDRTHSSL
+1028 MVSQLCMNDRTHSAL

-1056 VVPGSCSFEEML
+1056 IVPGSCSFEDML
-1068 STVADFKAPVFEPG
+1068 SAVADFKAPVFEPG

-1123 AAFLKQSGVDSTN
+1123 AAFLKQFGIHTGN
-1136 PWPPYKERTPLRPEY
+1136 PWPPYKERTPLHPCY
-1151 RGLVKLLHC
+1151 KGLIRLLHC

-1173 IWMDHHNMSEHVLC
+1173 IWMDHQNMSEHVLC

-1198 NQVQDDKEQEE
+1198 NQIQDNKEDEE

-1218 SWFPGTS
+1218 SWFPGTN

-1232 IINFVRVRVP
+1232 VINFVRVRVP
-1242 ETAPEVKREPPP
+1242 ETAPEVKREAPP
-1254 STSADADA
+1254 STSTEASSYGQVKGNSV
-1262 TSFGPN
+1262 T
-1268 LREAQVFSLVAERR
+1268 AQVFSLVAERR

-1288 INRSSTEASAQVV
+1288 INRSTTEATQAV

-1316 PQLVTEILEVRESML
+1316 PQLVTEILEIRESML

-1340 LSAKQNS
+1340 MSSKQNS
-1347 LPRILTKAAGRSR
+1347 LSASWLEDIESNRLAHGDGITAIERILTKAAARSCQIK
-1360 HSHRSIQEIC
+1360 RSIQDIC
-1370 GKVSPPVPPKKSSP
+1370 GKVCPPVPPKKNSP
-1384 ADKKTMDKEE
+1384 TDKKAMDKEE

-1428 GEAAMDLGASD
+1428 TEAAMDLGASE
-1439 VMDSEVLYDCVICGQ
+1439 VMESEILYDCVICGQ

-1474 VLGHRCKSVDA
+1474 VLGHRCKSTEP
-1485 KKLPT
+1485 KNLPT
-1490 TDEEHIYAA
+1490 SDEEHVYPA
-1499 DTCGVAHDLRLAL
+1499 DTCGAANDVRLTL
-1512 MQHYF
+1512 MQQF
-1517 RESSCLQSVSIGW
+1517 FKDSSCLQSVSIGW

-1550 YMESLRNV
+1550 YMESLRN
-1558 QNDQVLQGFS
+1558 DQVLQGFS

-1584 SVIPCRP
+1584 SVLPCRP
-1591 GRGPEA
+1591 GRGTEA
-1597 GAGRCPSNKKTGVL
+1597 GTWHTPTNKKTSLL
-1611 VKEVEDL
+1611 VKEVEEL
-1618 QGQLAPFPTE
+1618 QEKPGLFPTE

-1635 ELVIKDIKNA
+1635 ELVIKDIKNT
-1645 TQKKYMDYGKNP
+1645 TQKKYMDYGRNP

-1667 GVGLQVGLYLML
+1667 YSV
-1679 CVGASAHRGVGLQV
+1679 A
-1693 GVYLM
+1693 
-1698 LCVGGVGPQGA
+1698 
-1709 LAHRTNLE
+1709 RTNLE
-1717 LELVHRGGGLCS
+1717 LELVHRGGNLCS

-1739 CLNQLFQVLAT
+1739 CLNQLFHVLAM

-1765 RLTQVS
+1765 KLTQIVQIK
-1771 ENQQEGEDEDRREV
+1771 EAEPEV
-1785 AMLFRDVPSLLI
+1785 PMLFRDVPSLLI

-1824 VQGLAALSVKFS
+1824 TQALAALSTKFS
-1836 PEEKRVWSTSGAL
+1836 SEERQAWSTSGAL
-1849 KKNAAN
+1849 KKSAAN
-1855 ADKCLEALL
+1855 SDKSFEALL
-1864 SHVIGELSRD
+1864 SHVISELSKD
-1874 ESVYRLNTEETS
+1874 KSVYKVNSEEATM
-1886 VLSSSVV
+1886 VSSSVW

-1901 LRQFCLPFLRL
+1901 LQQFCLPFLRL
-1912 SSLLQHHLYG
+1912 SCLLQHHLYG
-1922 DVLTE
+1922 DNLTGCLE
-1927 CPTPS
+1927 EEEFASLAVCLGLLPS
-1932 SVPSASCLEWPA
+1932 APQPANTVQSASCLEWP
-1944 VCAFQLVTQWCQ
+1944 VNTFDLVTQWGA
-1956 EVTGLPEA
+1956 EVKGLSQIHA
-1964 QGDHSLT
+1964 AD
-1971 LLVQDPQWAA
+1971 VQSSKWAA
-1981 PRLLRL
+1981 PRLLQL
-1987 PENYNVIF
+1987 PDNYNIIF
-1995 QYYHRKECTA
+1995 QYYHRKA
-2005 CQKVPKDPALCLVCG
+2005 CSACKKVPKDPALCLVCG
-2020 TFVCLKG
+2020 AFVCLKG
-2027 PCCKQQGVCECVLHS
+2027 VCCKQQGICECVLHS

-2085 LRRGKPLFLCAER
+2085 LRRGKPLYLCEER

>member
-1 MADMSPTEAK
+1 
-11 VARQIEYY
+11 
-19 FGDHNLPRDKFLK
+19 
-32 EQLQVDDGW
+32 
-41 VAVATM
+41 
-47 LQFNREAYHAK
+47 
-58 KAEERKA
+58 
-65 HKADSKAKAKHNQDE
+65 
-80 QQKQTEDKE
+80 
-89 MDLLLEEQTGCLL
+89 
-102 KFSGELDQVSREDF
+102 
-116 HALFS
+116 
-121 GHGKIKWVDFTRGA
+121 
-135 KEGTLLFDG
+135 
-144 KAQEALDKATEA
+144 
-156 NGGTLQIK
+156 
-164 DNDAT
+164 
-169 WELLEGDV
+169 
-177 EKDVMK
+177 
-183 KMIQAQQELHSR
+183 
-195 NKGRGPPSPKKRARE
+195 
-210 DTADAPAA
+210 
-218 KHRRPNAEDSASTS
+218 
-232 QICDQ
+232 
-237 FAFDV
+237 
-242 IKGNRPT
+242 
-249 PDLARTPENMTPR
+249 
-262 TWQDNKNKSVDN
+262 
-274 KPESMMAA
+274 MMAA
-282 SLLPSLRCGDKKA
+282 SLLRRDKKA
-295 TAARL
+295 AAAHL
-300 KADLS
+300 KADLNG
-305 RATDDNCASGAHRQ
+305 TDNTTGLRN

-324 DAVLDP
+324 DVVLNP
-330 ETPATDAEALDW
+330 EKPATDSEALDW
-342 CKCLIAGGDGF
+342 CKCLIAGGEGF
-353 EGFCEAV
+353 EEFCNTV
-360 RSYDNAALCGLVWTA
+360 RSYDNATLCGLVWTA

-381 CRTCGISP
+381 CRSCGISP

-395 ECFNQGDH
+395 ECFNNGEH

-417 ACDCGDSNVMRE
+417 ACDCGDTNVMRE
-429 TGFCRRHRLKTGE
+429 TGFCRRHRLRTGE
-442 DVPCVPQ
+442 NRPSIPQ

-462 IISVV
+462 ILSVI
-467 QYLREGYTE
+467 QYLRDGYTE
-476 PDSGDLQKVLQQLEP
+476 PDSSADRDLQKVLQQLEP
-491 QISFLEELTKMGG
+491 QISFMEELTKMGG

-512 ILTNQQT
+512 ILTNQQL
-519 FKDLSMG
+519 FKELSMG
-526 QEDNTYAKQNY
+526 QEENVYAKKNY
-537 EKYLSALK
+537 DKYLSALK
-545 NSGLVSVEDKALPPS
+545 NSGLVSVEEKS
-560 TEGAAVV
+560 QGATADVAVD
-567 AEGAVAS
+567 AEGED
-574 TEATAAGSPEESSK
+574 EAIMLLGCSAEGCADDSSK
-588 EEDLDGGQSVGQ
+588 EEDQDAGQSVGR
-600 RKRVKLSSATKDSSI
+600 RKRVKLSSCTKDLCI
-615 MDSLKHKRF
+615 IESLKHRCF

-704 EECHLLDVMVTVL
+704 EECQLLDIMVTVL
-717 LYMMESCLVKSELQ
+717 LYMMESCLIKSELQ
-731 DEENSRHVVV
+731 DEENNRHVVV
-741 NCGEALLKNNT
+741 NCSEALLKNNT

-761 NILSHQSVAKRF
+761 NILSHQSVAKKF

-849 LEALQLWF
+849 LETLQIWF
-857 DAIGFVDEPAPNQ
+857 DAINFVDEPAPNQ

-956 YLLQVC
+956 FLLQVC
-962 ASRLDPDYFISFK
+962 ASRLDPDYFISSVFERFK

-988 PVLDSEQER
+988 SLLDPEQER

-1014 VHLGMTDDEILRSE
+1014 THLGMTDDEILRAE

-1056 VVPGSCSFEEML
+1056 IVPGSCSFEEML
-1068 STVADFKAPVFEPG
+1068 SAVADFKAPVFEPG

-1087 GMYTPKAEV
+1087 GMYTPKADV

-1123 AAFLKQSGVDSTN
+1123 AAFLKQSGIDAAT
-1136 PWPPYKERTPLRPEY
+1136 PWPPYKERTPLHPCY
-1151 RGLVKLLHC
+1151 KGLIRLLHC

-1173 IWMDHHNMSEHVLC
+1173 IWNDHQNMYEHVLC

-1198 NQVQDDKEQEE
+1198 NQVQESKEDEE

-1218 SWFPGTS
+1218 SWFPGTN

-1232 IINFVRVRVP
+1232 VINFVRVRVP
-1242 ETAPEVKREPPP
+1242 ETAPEVKREAPA
-1254 STSADADA
+1254 STSSEASAY
-1262 TSFGPN
+1262 GQN

-1288 INRSSTEASAQVV
+1288 INRSSTEASQAVK
-1301 RPKSSSTRWVPPGTP
+1301 PKSTSTRWVPPGSP
-1316 PQLVTEILEVRESML
+1316 PQLVTEILEIRESML
-1331 SLLIKLHQK
+1331 TLLIKLHQK
-1340 LSAKQNS
+1340 LSSKQNS
-1347 LPRILTKAAGRSR
+1347 LSPSWLDDLDLSRHAHGDGITAIERILTKAATRSCQIK
-1360 HSHRSIQEIC
+1360 RSIQDIC
-1370 GKVSPPVPPKKSSP
+1370 GKVSPPVPPKKSS
-1384 ADKKTMDKEE
+1384 ATDKKTMDKEE

-1420 AMDVESPD
+1420 AMDVESPET
-1428 GEAAMDLGASD
+1428 EAAMDMGT
-1439 VMDSEVLYDCVICGQ
+1439 SEVMESEILYDCVICGQ

-1474 VLGHRCKSVDA
+1474 VLGHRCKSSEA

-1490 TDEEHIYAA
+1490 SDEEHIYSA
-1499 DTCGVAHDLRLAL
+1499 DTCAVANDVRLTL
-1512 MQHYF
+1512 MQQF
-1517 RESSCLQSVSIGW
+1517 FKDSSCLQCVSIGW

-1550 YMESLRNV
+1550 YMESLRN
-1558 QNDQVLQGFS
+1558 DQVLQGFS

-1584 SVIPCRP
+1584 SVLPCRP
-1591 GRGPEA
+1591 GRGPEPSPWHSA
-1597 GAGRCPSNKKTGVL
+1597 SNKKTCVL

-1618 QGQLAPFPTE
+1618 QDKLGPFPVET
-1628 SNLSKEM
+1628 NLTKEM
-1635 ELVIKDIKNA
+1635 ELVIKDIKNT

-1667 GVGLQVGLYLML
+1667 YSV
-1679 CVGASAHRGVGLQV
+1679 A
-1693 GVYLM
+1693 
-1698 LCVGGVGPQGA
+1698 
-1709 LAHRTNLE
+1709 RTNLE
-1717 LELVHRGGGLCS
+1717 LELVHRGGNLCC

-1739 CLNQLFQVLAT
+1739 CLNQLFHVLAM

-1765 RLTQVS
+1765 KLTQVS
-1771 ENQQEGEDEDRREV
+1771 QNRESDGFDEARPEV
-1785 AMLFRDVPSLLI
+1785 PMLFRDVPSLLI

-1807 RKEHFTCVVKML
+1807 RKEHFSCVVKML
-1819 YNLQF
+1819 YNLQYT
-1824 VQGLAALSVKFS
+1824 QALAALSTKLS
-1836 PEEKRVWSTSGAL
+1836 PEERQAWTSTGAMKKPPRPSTSQPGHL
-1849 KKNAAN
+1849 YPQISAN
-1855 ADKCLEALL
+1855 GDKSFEALL
-1864 SHVIGELSRD
+1864 SHIISELSRD
-1874 ESVYRLNTEETS
+1874 TSIYKVNPEEAS
-1886 VLSSSVV
+1886 MLSCGVW

-1901 LRQFCLPFLRL
+1901 LQQFCLPFLRL
-1912 SSLLQHHLYG
+1912 SCLLQHHLYG
-1922 DVLTE
+1922 DNLPG
-1927 CPTPS
+1927 CPEEEEFSSLAACLGLMPS
-1932 SVPSASCLEWPA
+1932 TFQASAGVNSASCLEWA
-1944 VCAFQLVTQWCQ
+1944 VGAFDLVTQWCA
-1956 EVTGLPEA
+1956 EVKELPQIQTE
-1964 QGDHSLT
+1964 QSLT

-1981 PRLLRL
+1981 PRLLQL
-1987 PENYNVIF
+1987 PSNYNIIF
-1995 QYYHRKECTA
+1995 QYYHRKACTA
-2005 CQKVPKDPALCLVCG
+2005 CKKVPKDPALCLVCG
-2020 TFVCLKG
+2020 AFVCLKG
-2027 PCCKQQGVCECVLHS
+2027 VCCKQQGICECVLHS

-2085 LRRGKPLFLCAER
+2085 LRRGKPLFLCEER

>member
-1 MADMSPTEAK
+1 
-11 VARQIEYY
+11 
-19 FGDHNLPRDKFLK
+19 
-32 EQLQVDDGW
+32 
-41 VAVATM
+41 
-47 LQFNREAYHAK
+47 
-58 KAEERKA
+58 
-65 HKADSKAKAKHNQDE
+65 
-80 QQKQTEDKE
+80 
-89 MDLLLEEQTGCLL
+89 
-102 KFSGELDQVSREDF
+102 
-116 HALFS
+116 
-121 GHGKIKWVDFTRGA
+121 
-135 KEGTLLFDG
+135 
-144 KAQEALDKATEA
+144 
-156 NGGTLQIK
+156 
-164 DNDAT
+164 
-169 WELLEGDV
+169 
-177 EKDVMK
+177 
-183 KMIQAQQELHSR
+183 
-195 NKGRGPPSPKKRARE
+195 
-210 DTADAPAA
+210 
-218 KHRRPNAEDSASTS
+218 
-232 QICDQ
+232 
-237 FAFDV
+237 
-242 IKGNRPT
+242 
-249 PDLARTPENMTPR
+249 
-262 TWQDNKNKSVDN
+262 
-274 KPESMMAA
+274 MMAA
-282 SLLPSLRCGDKKA
+282 SLLRRDKRA
-295 TAARL
+295 TAAHL
-300 KADLS
+300 KADLN
-305 RATDDNCASGAHRQ
+305 RTDNTSGVRQ

-324 DAVLDP
+324 DAVLNP
-330 ETPATDAEALDW
+330 EKPAADTESLDW
-342 CKCLIAGGDGF
+342 CKCLIAGGEGF
-353 EGFCEAV
+353 EEFCKTV
-360 RSYDNAALCGLVWTA
+360 RSYDNATLCGLVWTA

-395 ECFNQGDH
+395 ECFNNGDH

-429 TGFCRRHRLKTGE
+429 SGFCRRHRLRTGE
-442 DVPCVPQ
+442 NVPSIPR
-449 DLLLMSELVLPRF
+449 DLLLMSEMVLPRF
-462 IISVV
+462 ILCII
-467 QYLREGYTE
+467 QYLRDGYTE
-476 PDSGDLQKVLQQLEP
+476 PDTSTERDLQKVLQQLEP
-491 QISFLEELTKMGG
+491 QITFLEELTKMGG

-519 FKDLSMG
+519 FKELSRG
-526 QEDNTYAKQNY
+526 QEENVYAKKNY
-537 EKYLSALK
+537 DKYLSALK
-545 NSGLVSVEDKALPPS
+545 NSGLVSVEEKAQ
-560 TEGAAVV
+560 GAAADATVG
-567 AEGAVAS
+567 AEGGAM
-574 TEATAAGSPEESSK
+574 
-588 EEDLDGGQSVGQ
+588 EDQDGGQSVGQ
-600 RKRVKLSSATKDSSI
+600 RKRVKLSSSTKDTCI
-615 MDSLKHKRF
+615 IESLKHKCF

-704 EECHLLDVMVTVL
+704 EECQLLDIMVTVL
-717 LYMMESCLVKSELQ
+717 LYMMESCLIKSELQ

-741 NCGEALLKNNT
+741 NCSEALLKNNT

-761 NILSHQSVAKRF
+761 NILSHQSVAKKF

-849 LEALQLWF
+849 LETLQIWF
-857 DAIGFVDEPAPNQ
+857 DAIGFIDEPAPNQ

-916 QASLSEIHS
+916 QACLSEIHS

-956 YLLQVC
+956 YLLQV
-962 ASRLDPDYFISFK
+962 RTVTPSFNITI
-975 VVDLLTMASQHQN
+975 L
-988 PVLDSEQER
+988 

-1014 VHLGMTDDEILRSE
+1014 IHLGMTDDEILRAE
-1028 MVSQLCMNDRTHSSL
+1028 MVSQLCMNDRTHSAL

-1056 VVPGSCSFEEML
+1056 IVPGSCSFEDML
-1068 STVADFKAPVFEPG
+1068 SAVADFKAPVFEPG

-1123 AAFLKQSGVDSTN
+1123 SAFLKQFGIHTGN
-1136 PWPPYKERTPLRPEY
+1136 PWPPYKERTPLHPCY
-1151 RGLVKLLHC
+1151 KGLIRLLHC

-1173 IWMDHHNMSEHVLC
+1173 IWMDHQNMSEHVLC

-1198 NQVQDDKEQEE
+1198 NQVQDNKEDEE

-1218 SWFPGTS
+1218 SWFPGTN

-1232 IINFVRVRVP
+1232 VINFVRVRVP
-1242 ETAPEVKREPPP
+1242 ETAPEVKREAPP
-1254 STSADADA
+1254 STSTEA
-1262 TSFGPN
+1262 SSYGQN

-1288 INRSSTEASAQVV
+1288 INRSNTEATQVV

-1316 PQLVTEILEVRESML
+1316 PQLVTEILEIRESML

-1340 LSAKQNS
+1340 MSSKQNS
-1347 LPRILTKAAGRSR
+1347 LSASWLEDMDTSRHAHGDGITAIERILTKAATRSCQIK
-1360 HSHRSIQEIC
+1360 RSIQDIC
-1370 GKVSPPVPPKKSSP
+1370 GKVCPPVPPKKNSP
-1384 ADKKTMDKEE
+1384 TDKKAMDKEE

-1420 AMDVESPD
+1420 AMDV
-1428 GEAAMDLGASD
+1428 
-1439 VMDSEVLYDCVICGQ
+1439 
-1454 SGPSTEDR
+1454 
-1462 PTGLVVLLQASS
+1462 
-1474 VLGHRCKSVDA
+1474 VLGHRCKNQEP

-1490 TDEEHIYAA
+1490 SDEEHIYLA
-1499 DTCGVAHDLRLAL
+1499 DTCGVAHDVRLTL
-1512 MQHYF
+1512 MQRF
-1517 RESSCLQSVSIGW
+1517 FKDSSCLQSVSIGW

-1550 YMESLRNV
+1550 YMESLRN
-1558 QNDQVLQGFS
+1558 DQVLQGFS

-1584 SVIPCRP
+1584 SVLPCRP
-1591 GRGPEA
+1591 GRGTEA
-1597 GAGRCPSNKKTGVL
+1597 GAWHTPTNKKTCVL

-1618 QGQLAPFPTE
+1618 QEKLGLFPTE

-1635 ELVIKDIKNA
+1635 ELVIKDIKNT

-1667 GVGLQVGLYLML
+1667 YSV
-1679 CVGASAHRGVGLQV
+1679 A
-1693 GVYLM
+1693 
-1698 LCVGGVGPQGA
+1698 
-1709 LAHRTNLE
+1709 RTNLE
-1717 LELVHRGGGLCS
+1717 LELVHRGGNLCS

-1739 CLNQLFQVLAT
+1739 CLNQLFHVLAM

-1765 RLTQVS
+1765 KLTQITQ
-1771 ENQQEGEDEDRREV
+1771 NRERPEV
-1785 AMLFRDVPSLLI
+1785 PMLFRDVPSLLI

-1824 VQGLAALSVKFS
+1824 TQALAALSTKFS
-1836 PEEKRVWSTSGAL
+1836 SEERQAWSTSGAL
-1849 KKNAAN
+1849 KKNAASSE
-1855 ADKCLEALL
+1855 KSFEALL
-1864 SHVIGELSRD
+1864 SHVISELSKD
-1874 ESVYRLNTEETS
+1874 KSVYKVNAEETAM
-1886 VLSSSVV
+1886 LSSSVW

-1901 LRQFCLPFLRL
+1901 LQQFCLPFLRL
-1912 SSLLQHHLYG
+1912 SCLLQHHLYG
-1922 DVLTE
+1922 DNLTGCLE
-1927 CPTPS
+1927 EEEFSSLAVCLGLLPS
-1932 SVPSASCLEWPA
+1932 APQPSNTVHSASCLEWA
-1944 VCAFQLVTQWCQ
+1944 VAAFDLVTQWCA
-1956 EVTGLPEA
+1956 EVTGLSQMQAE
-1964 QGDHSLT
+1964 QSLT
-1971 LLVQDPQWAA
+1971 LLIQDPQWAA
-1981 PRLLRL
+1981 PRLLQL
-1987 PENYNVIF
+1987 PDNYNIIF
-1995 QYYHRKECTA
+1995 QYYHRKACTS
-2005 CQKVPKDPALCLVCG
+2005 CKKVPKDPALCLVCG
-2020 TFVCLKG
+2020 AFACLKG
-2027 PCCKQQGVCECVLHS
+2027 TCCKQQ
-2042 QHCGAATGIFLL
+2042 ATGIFLL

-2085 LRRGKPLFLCAER
+2085 LRRGKPLFLCEER

>member
-1 MADMSPTEAK
+1 
-11 VARQIEYY
+11 
-19 FGDHNLPRDKFLK
+19 
-32 EQLQVDDGW
+32 
-41 VAVATM
+41 
-47 LQFNREAYHAK
+47 
-58 KAEERKA
+58 
-65 HKADSKAKAKHNQDE
+65 
-80 QQKQTEDKE
+80 
-89 MDLLLEEQTGCLL
+89 
-102 KFSGELDQVSREDF
+102 
-116 HALFS
+116 
-121 GHGKIKWVDFTRGA
+121 
-135 KEGTLLFDG
+135 
-144 KAQEALDKATEA
+144 
-156 NGGTLQIK
+156 
-164 DNDAT
+164 
-169 WELLEGDV
+169 
-177 EKDVMK
+177 
-183 KMIQAQQELHSR
+183 
-195 NKGRGPPSPKKRARE
+195 
-210 DTADAPAA
+210 
-218 KHRRPNAEDSASTS
+218 
-232 QICDQ
+232 
-237 FAFDV
+237 
-242 IKGNRPT
+242 
-249 PDLARTPENMTPR
+249 
-262 TWQDNKNKSVDN
+262 
-274 KPESMMAA
+274 MMAA
-282 SLLPSLRCGDKKA
+282 SLLRRDKKA
-295 TAARL
+295 TATHL
-300 KADLS
+300 KADLTQ
-305 RATDDNCASGAHRQ
+305 ADNSSGLRQ
-319 LQELL
+319 LHELL
-324 DAVLDP
+324 DNVLNP
-330 ETPATDAEALDW
+330 EKPAADTEALDW
-342 CKCLIAGGDGF
+342 CKCLIAGGEGF
-353 EGFCEAV
+353 EEFCRTV
-360 RSYDNAALCGLVWTA
+360 RSYDNATLCGLVWTA

-395 ECFNQGDH
+395 ECFNNGEH

-429 TGFCRRHRLKTGE
+429 SGFCFRHRLRTGE
-442 DVPCVPQ
+442 NVPTIPR
-449 DLLLMSELVLPRF
+449 DLLLMSEMVLPRF
-462 IISVV
+462 ILCII
-467 QYLREGYTE
+467 QYLRDGYTE
-476 PDSGDLQKVLQQLEP
+476 ADNSSERDLQKVLQQLEP

-519 FKDLSMG
+519 FKELSMG
-526 QEDNTYAKQNY
+526 QEDNLYAKKNY

-545 NSGLVSVEDKALPPS
+545 NSGLVSVEEKS
-560 TEGAAVV
+560 QGAAADAVAG
-567 AEGAVAS
+567 AEGGAGAMSLLGGSVP
-574 TEATAAGSPEESSK
+574 GSPNESGK
-588 EEDLDGGQSVGQ
+588 DEDPDAGQSVGQ
-600 RKRVKLSSATKDSSI
+600 RKRVKLSSSTKDHCI
-615 MDSLKHKRF
+615 IESLKHKCF

-704 EECHLLDVMVTVL
+704 EECQLLDIMVTVL
-717 LYMMESCLVKSELQ
+717 LYMMESCLIKSELQ
-731 DEENSRHVVV
+731 DEESNRHVVV
-741 NCGEALLKNNT
+741 NCSEALLKNNT

-761 NILSHQSVAKRF
+761 NILSHQSVAKKF

-826 WGLLTHCKVKE
+826 WGLLTHCKVKD

-849 LEALQLWF
+849 LETLQIWF
-857 DAIGFVDEPAPNQ
+857 DAIGFIDEPTPNQ

-885 SKAVKCQGLDLDSL
+885 SKAVKCQELDLDSL

-916 QASLSEIHS
+916 QACLSEIHS

-962 ASRLDPDYFISFK
+962 ASRLDPDYFISSVFERFK

-988 PVLDSEQER
+988 AVLDSEQER

-1014 VHLGMTDDEILRSE
+1014 IHLGMSDDEILRAE
-1028 MVSQLCMNDRTHSSL
+1028 MVSQLCMNDRTHSAL

-1056 VVPGSCSFEEML
+1056 NVSGACSFEEML
-1068 STVADFKAPVFEPG
+1068 SAVADFKAPVFEPG

-1123 AAFLKQSGVDSTN
+1123 AAFLKQTGIHTGN
-1136 PWPPYKERTPLRPEY
+1136 PWPPYKERTPLHTCY
-1151 RGLVKLLHC
+1151 KGLIRLLHC

-1173 IWMDHHNMSEHVLC
+1173 IWMDHQNMSEHVLC

-1198 NQVQDDKEQEE
+1198 NQVHDMKPDEE

-1218 SWFPGTS
+1218 SWFPGTN

-1232 IINFVRVRVP
+1232 VINFVRVRVP
-1242 ETAPEVKREPPP
+1242 ETAPEVKKEAPA
-1254 STSADADA
+1254 STSSEA
-1262 TSFGPN
+1262 SSYGQN
-1268 LREAQVFSLVAERR
+1268 SRRLSGNWRENVREAQVFSLVAERR

-1288 INRSSTEASAQVV
+1288 INRSNTEAAQVV

-1316 PQLVTEILEVRESML
+1316 PQLVTEILEIRESML

-1340 LSAKQNS
+1340 LSSKQNS
-1347 LPRILTKAAGRSR
+1347 LSASWLEDMDTSRHAHGDGITAIERILTKAATRSCQIK
-1360 HSHRSIQEIC
+1360 RSIQDIC
-1370 GKVSPPVPPKKSSP
+1370 GKVYPPVPPKKNSP
-1384 ADKKTMDKEE
+1384 TDKKTMDKEE

-1420 AMDVESPD
+1420 AMDVELPD
-1428 GEAAMDLGASD
+1428 TEATMDLGPAE
-1439 VMDSEVLYDCVICGQ
+1439 VMESEMLYDCVICGQ

-1474 VLGHRCKSVDA
+1474 VLGHRSKSKDA

-1490 TDEEHIYAA
+1490 SDEEHIYPS
-1499 DTCGVAHDLRLAL
+1499 DTCGVAHDVRLTL
-1512 MQHYF
+1512 MQRF
-1517 RESSCLQSVSIGW
+1517 FKDSSCLQSVSIGW

-1550 YMESLRNV
+1550 YMESLRN
-1558 QNDQVLQGFS
+1558 DQVLQGFS

-1591 GRGPEA
+1591 GRGTEA
-1597 GAGRCPSNKKTGVL
+1597 GAWHSPTNKKTCVL
-1611 VKEVEDL
+1611 VKEVEEL
-1618 QGQLAPFPTE
+1618 QEKISFFPTE
-1628 SNLSKEM
+1628 SNLSREM

-1667 GVGLQVGLYLML
+1667 YSV
-1679 CVGASAHRGVGLQV
+1679 A
-1693 GVYLM
+1693 
-1698 LCVGGVGPQGA
+1698 
-1709 LAHRTNLE
+1709 RTNLE
-1717 LELVHRGGGLCS
+1717 LELVHRGGNLCS

-1739 CLNQLFQVLAT
+1739 CLNQLFHVLAM

-1765 RLTQVS
+1765 KLTQTVHS
-1771 ENQQEGEDEDRREV
+1771 RQSDGFDEERPEV
-1785 AMLFRDVPSLLI
+1785 PMLFRDVPSLLI
-1797 IFVLTMPQPL
+1797 IFILTMPQPL

-1824 VQGLAALSVKFS
+1824 TQALAALSTKFS
-1836 PEEKRVWSTSGAL
+1836 SEERQAWSSSGAL
-1849 KKNAAN
+1849 KRKTAN
-1855 ADKCLEALL
+1855 GDKTFDALL
-1864 SHVIGELSRD
+1864 SHVISELSED
-1874 ESVYRLNTEETS
+1874 VCVYSMNTEETP
-1886 VLSSSVV
+1886 VLSSSVW
-1893 SPQSIEFS
+1893 SPQSVEFG
-1901 LRQFCLPFLRL
+1901 LQQFCLPFLRL
-1912 SSLLQHHLYG
+1912 SCLLQHHLYG
-1922 DVLTE
+1922 DNLSGCPEQEEFVSLATSLGLFSSASQPSSSVLT
-1927 CPTPS
+1927 
-1932 SVPSASCLEWPA
+1932 ALCLEWP
-1944 VCAFQLVTQWCQ
+1944 VSAFDLISQWCR
-1956 EVTGLPEA
+1956 EVTGLSQMQAE
-1964 QGDHSLT
+1964 QSLT
-1971 LLVQDPQWAA
+1971 LLVQDPEWAA
-1981 PRLLRL
+1981 PRLLQL
-1987 PENYNVIF
+1987 PDNYNVIF
-1995 QYYHRKECTA
+1995 QYYHRKTCTV
-2005 CQKVPKDPALCLVCG
+2005 CKKVPKDPALCLVCG
-2020 TFVCLKG
+2020 AFVCLKG
-2027 PCCKQQGVCECVLHS
+2027 VCCKQQGICECVLHS

-2085 LRRGKPLFLCAER
+2085 LRRGKPLFLCEER

>member
-1 MADMSPTEAK
+1 
-11 VARQIEYY
+11 
-19 FGDHNLPRDKFLK
+19 
-32 EQLQVDDGW
+32 
-41 VAVATM
+41 
-47 LQFNREAYHAK
+47 
-58 KAEERKA
+58 
-65 HKADSKAKAKHNQDE
+65 
-80 QQKQTEDKE
+80 
-89 MDLLLEEQTGCLL
+89 
-102 KFSGELDQVSREDF
+102 
-116 HALFS
+116 
-121 GHGKIKWVDFTRGA
+121 
-135 KEGTLLFDG
+135 
-144 KAQEALDKATEA
+144 
-156 NGGTLQIK
+156 
-164 DNDAT
+164 
-169 WELLEGDV
+169 
-177 EKDVMK
+177 
-183 KMIQAQQELHSR
+183 
-195 NKGRGPPSPKKRARE
+195 
-210 DTADAPAA
+210 
-218 KHRRPNAEDSASTS
+218 
-232 QICDQ
+232 
-237 FAFDV
+237 
-242 IKGNRPT
+242 
-249 PDLARTPENMTPR
+249 
-262 TWQDNKNKSVDN
+262 
-274 KPESMMAA
+274 MMAA
-282 SLLPSLRCGDKKA
+282 SLFRRDKKA

-300 KADLS
+300 KADLN
-305 RATDDNCASGAHRQ
+305 RTDNSSGVRQ

-324 DAVLDP
+324 DNVLDP
-330 ETPATDAEALDW
+330 EKPAADTEALDW
-342 CKCLIAGGDGF
+342 CRCLLAGGDGY
-353 EGFCEAV
+353 EHFCEAV

-395 ECFNQGDH
+395 ECFNNGDH
-403 TGHDFNM
+403 SGHDFNM

-417 ACDCGDSNVMRE
+417 ACDCGDGNVMRE
-429 TGFCRRHRLKTGE
+429 SGFCRRHRLKTGE
-442 DVPCVPQ
+442 NVPSVPR
-449 DLLLMSELVLPRF
+449 DLLLMSEMVLPRF
-462 IISVV
+462 IISII
-467 QYLREGYTE
+467 QYLRDGYTE
-476 PDSGDLQKVLQQLEP
+476 PESATDRDLQKVLQHLEP
-491 QISFLEELTKMGG
+491 QISFLEDLTKMGG

-519 FKDLSMG
+519 FKELSMG
-526 QEDNTYAKQNY
+526 QEDNMYAKKNY

-545 NSGLVSVEDKALPPS
+545 NSGLAEEKRPSGTAAPGDSPTGAGAGAGSGALS
-560 TEGAAVV
+560 LLG
-567 AEGAVAS
+567 
-574 TEATAAGSPEESSK
+574 ATAAGTPHEENK
-588 EEDLDGGQSVGQ
+588 EEDQDGGQGVGQ
-600 RKRVKLSSATKDSSI
+600 RKRVKLSSSTKDSSI
-615 MDSLKHKRF
+615 MDSLKHKCF

-673 MKSHESD
+673 MKSRESD

-704 EECHLLDVMVTVL
+704 EECQLLDVMVTVL

-731 DEENSRHVVV
+731 DEENNRHVVV

-793 NLNKRELNEHVEFE
+793 NLNKREMNEHVEFE

-849 LEALQLWF
+849 LETLQMWF
-857 DAIGFVDEPAPNQ
+857 DAIGFVDEPAPSQ

-885 SKAVKCQGLDLDSL
+885 SKAVKCQALDLDSL

-916 QASLSEIHS
+916 QACLSEIHS

-956 YLLQVC
+956 FLLQVC
-962 ASRLDPDYFISFK
+962 ASRLDPDYFISSVFERFK

-988 PVLDSEQER
+988 TVLEAEQER

-1009 LTSLR
+1009 LCSLR
-1014 VHLGMTDDEILRSE
+1014 IHLGMTDDEILRAE

-1056 VVPGSCSFEEML
+1056 MVPGSCSFEEML
-1068 STVADFKAPVFEPG
+1068 SAVADFKAPVFEPG

-1103 IMVVLRTVYRRDV
+1103 IMVILRTVYRRDV

-1123 AAFLKQSGVDSTN
+1123 SAFLKQSGVHAGN
-1136 PWPPYKERTPLRPEY
+1136 PWPPYKERTPLHPCY
-1151 RGLVKLLHC
+1151 RGLVRLLHC

-1173 IWMDHHNMSEHVLC
+1173 IWMDHQNMSEHVLC
-1187 MVLYLIELGLD
+1187 MVLYLVELGLD
-1198 NQVQDDKEQEE
+1198 NHTQEDKDDEE
-1209 PCIEEHCHD
+1209 PRIEEHCHD

-1232 IINFVRVRVP
+1232 VINFVRVRVP
-1242 ETAPEVKREPPP
+1242 ETAPEVERQRERETPP
-1254 STSADADA
+1254 STSTAAS
-1262 TSFGPN
+1262 SFGQSSRRLSGNWREN
-1268 LREAQVFSLVAERR
+1268 LREAQLFSLVAERR

-1288 INRSSTEASAQVV
+1288 INRNSREANQAV
-1301 RPKSSSTRWVPPGTP
+1301 RPKASSRCHGPGSP
-1316 PQLVTEILEVRESML
+1316 PQLVTEILEIRESML
-1331 SLLIKLHQK
+1331 SLLVKLHQK
-1340 LSAKQNS
+1340 LSARQNS
-1347 LPRILTKAAGRSR
+1347 LDPGWLDEADPARHAHGDGLTAIERILAKAAVRSR
-1360 HSHRSIQEIC
+1360 HSRRCLQEIC
-1370 GKVSPPVPPKKSSP
+1370 GRVCPPVPPKKNSP
-1384 ADKKTMDKEE
+1384 GDKKSMDKEE

-1420 AMDVESPD
+1420 AMDVESPEV
-1428 GEAAMDLGASD
+1428 EAAMDVGCAEPP
-1439 VMDSEVLYDCVICGQ
+1439 DSEVLYDCVICGQ

-1474 VLGHRCKSVDA
+1474 VLGHRYRSDEA
-1485 KKLPT
+1485 KQLPT
-1490 TDEEHIYAA
+1490 SDEERIFPE
-1499 DTCGVAHDLRLAL
+1499 DTCGAANDVRLAL
-1512 MQHYF
+1512 LQRYF
-1517 RESSCLQSVSIGW
+1517 KDSSCLQSVSIGW

-1550 YMESLRNV
+1550 YMESLRN
-1558 QNDQVLQGFS
+1558 DQVLQGFS

-1584 SVIPCRP
+1584 SVLPCKP
-1591 GRGPEA
+1591 GSATQVGSWHAA
-1597 GAGRCPSNKKTGVL
+1597 GHKSHAVL
-1611 VKEVEDL
+1611 VKEVEEL
-1618 QGQLAPFPTE
+1618 QEQLAVFPTE
-1628 SNLSKEM
+1628 SNLTKEM
-1635 ELVIKDIKNA
+1635 ESVIKDIKNA

-1667 GVGLQVGLYLML
+1667 YSV
-1679 CVGASAHRGVGLQV
+1679 A
-1693 GVYLM
+1693 
-1698 LCVGGVGPQGA
+1698 
-1709 LAHRTNLE
+1709 RTNLE
-1717 LELVHRGGGLCS
+1717 LELVHRGGNLCS

-1739 CLNQLFQVLAT
+1739 CLNQLFHVLAM

-1765 RLTQVS
+1765 RLTQITQNRES
-1771 ENQQEGEDEDRREV
+1771 DYEDEERPEV
-1785 AMLFRDVPSLLI
+1785 PMLFRDVPSLLI

-1807 RKEHFTCVVKML
+1807 RKEHFTCVVKVL
-1819 YNLQF
+1819 YTLQF
-1824 VQGLAALSVKFS
+1824 TQALAALSVKFS
-1836 PEEKRVWSTSGAL
+1836 PEERLAWSNTGAA
-1849 KKNAAN
+1849 KKNLPN
-1855 ADKCLEALL
+1855 PERSCEALL
-1864 SHVIGELSRD
+1864 GHVISELAKAKGIYDGSSED
-1874 ESVYRLNTEETS
+1874 TM
-1886 VLSSSVV
+1886 LSSSVW

-1901 LRQFCLPFLRL
+1901 LQQFCLPFLRL
-1912 SSLLQHHLYG
+1912 SCLLQHHLYG
-1922 DVLTE
+1922 DNLPGCQLEEEFSLLVGCLALL
-1927 CPTPS
+1927 PGLAPPIGSVS
-1932 SVPSASCLEWPA
+1932 SAACLESN
-1944 VCAFQLVTQWCQ
+1944 VSVLDLLTQWCAELVDQ
-1956 EVTGLPEA
+1956 ADTPALQA
-1964 QGDHSLT
+1964 MSL
-1971 LLVQDPQWAA
+1971 LAHDPRWAA
-1981 PRLLRL
+1981 PRLLQL
-1987 PENYNVIF
+1987 PDNYNTIF
-1995 QYYHRKECTA
+1995 QYYHRKTCSA
-2005 CQKVPKDPALCLVCG
+2005 CGKTPKDPALCLVCG
-2020 TFVCLKG
+2020 AFVCLKG
-2027 PCCKQQGVCECVLHS
+2027 LCCKQQGLCECVLHS

-2085 LRRGKPLFLCAER
+2085 LRRGKPLFLCEER
-2098 YRVLEQQ
+2098 YRVLQQQ
-2105 WVSHTF
+2105 WVAHTF

>member
-1 MADMSPTEAK
+1 
-11 VARQIEYY
+11 
-19 FGDHNLPRDKFLK
+19 
-32 EQLQVDDGW
+32 
-41 VAVATM
+41 
-47 LQFNREAYHAK
+47 
-58 KAEERKA
+58 
-65 HKADSKAKAKHNQDE
+65 
-80 QQKQTEDKE
+80 
-89 MDLLLEEQTGCLL
+89 
-102 KFSGELDQVSREDF
+102 
-116 HALFS
+116 
-121 GHGKIKWVDFTRGA
+121 
-135 KEGTLLFDG
+135 
-144 KAQEALDKATEA
+144 
-156 NGGTLQIK
+156 
-164 DNDAT
+164 
-169 WELLEGDV
+169 
-177 EKDVMK
+177 
-183 KMIQAQQELHSR
+183 
-195 NKGRGPPSPKKRARE
+195 
-210 DTADAPAA
+210 
-218 KHRRPNAEDSASTS
+218 
-232 QICDQ
+232 
-237 FAFDV
+237 
-242 IKGNRPT
+242 
-249 PDLARTPENMTPR
+249 
-262 TWQDNKNKSVDN
+262 
-274 KPESMMAA
+274 MAA
-282 SLLPSLRCGDKKA
+282 SLLRRDKKA
-295 TAARL
+295 TAAHL
-300 KADLS
+300 KADLN
-305 RATDDNCASGAHRQ
+305 RTDNSSGLRQ

-324 DAVLDP
+324 DNVLNP
-330 ETPATDAEALDW
+330 EKPPSDTEALDW
-342 CKCLIAGGDGF
+342 CKYLLAGGDGF
-353 EGFCEAV
+353 EEFCKTV
-360 RSYDNAALCGLVWTA
+360 RSYDNATLCGLVWTA

-395 ECFNQGDH
+395 ECFNNGDH

-429 TGFCRRHRLKTGE
+429 SGFCRRHRLKTGE
-442 DVPCVPQ
+442 NVPSVPN
-449 DLLLMSELVLPRF
+449 DLLLMSEMVLPRF
-462 IISVV
+462 IISII
-467 QYLREGYTE
+467 QYLRDGYTE
-476 PDSGDLQKVLQQLEP
+476 PGEDLQKVLQQLEP
-491 QISFLEELTKMGG
+491 QISFLEDLTKMGG

-512 ILTNQQT
+512 ILTNQQI
-519 FKDLSMG
+519 FKELSMG
-526 QEDNTYAKQNY
+526 KEIS
-537 EKYLSALK
+537 LSC
-545 NSGLVSVEDKALPPS
+545 V
-560 TEGAAVV
+560 
-567 AEGAVAS
+567 
-574 TEATAAGSPEESSK
+574 
-588 EEDLDGGQSVGQ
+588 
-600 RKRVKLSSATKDSSI
+600 LSLSLSLFLIDPSI
-615 MDSLKHKRF
+615 MDSLKHKCF

-704 EECHLLDVMVTVL
+704 EECQLLDIMVTVL
-717 LYMMESCLVKSELQ
+717 LYMMESCLIKSELQ
-731 DEENSRHVVV
+731 DEENNRHVVV

-849 LEALQLWF
+849 LETLQIWF
-857 DAIGFVDEPAPNQ
+857 DAISFVDEPAPNQ
-870 VTFHLPLHRYYAMFL
+870 VTFHLPLFFIFKLKYYRIRN
-885 SKAVKCQGLDLDSL
+885 SRAVKCQGLDLDSL

-956 YLLQVC
+956 FLLQVC
-962 ASRLDPDYFISFK
+962 ASRLDPDYFISSVFERFK

-988 PVLDSEQER
+988 TVLDAEQER

-1009 LTSLR
+1009 LCSLR
-1014 VHLGMTDDEILRSE
+1014 IHMGMTDDEILRAE

-1056 VVPGSCSFEEML
+1056 IVPGSCSFEEML
-1068 STVADFKAPVFEPG
+1068 SAVADFKAPVFEPG

-1103 IMVVLRTVYRRDV
+1103 IMVILRTVYRRDV

-1123 AAFLKQSGVDSTN
+1123 SAFLKQSGIHTGN
-1136 PWPPYKERTPLRPEY
+1136 PWPPYKERTPLHPCY
-1151 RGLVKLLHC
+1151 RGLVRLLHC

-1173 IWMDHHNMSEHVLC
+1173 IWMDHQNMSEHVLC
-1187 MVLYLIELGLD
+1187 MVLYLVELGLD
-1198 NQVQDDKEQEE
+1198 NNMQEDKED
-1209 PCIEEHCHD
+1209 EEHCHD

-1232 IINFVRVRVP
+1232 VINFVRVRVP
-1242 ETAPEVKREPPP
+1242 ETATEVERKRERERERERETPP
-1254 STSADADA
+1254 ST
-1262 TSFGPN
+1262 TQ
-1268 LREAQVFSLVAERR
+1268 LFSLVAERR

-1288 INRSSTEASAQVV
+1288 INRSNHEASQSV
-1301 RPKSSSTRWVPPGTP
+1301 RPKSSSRWHPPGSP
-1316 PQLVTEILEVRESML
+1316 PQMVTEILEIRESML
-1331 SLLIKLHQK
+1331 SLLVKLHQK

-1347 LPRILTKAAGRSR
+1347 LSAGWLEEADPARHSHGDGITAIERILAKAASRSR
-1360 HSHRSIQEIC
+1360 HSKRCLQEIC
-1370 GKVSPPVPPKKSSP
+1370 GRVCPPVPPKKNSP
-1384 ADKKTMDKEE
+1384 GDKKSMDKEE

-1420 AMDVESPD
+1420 AMDVGNVLSSNTSLCFS
-1428 GEAAMDLGASD
+1428 LG
-1439 VMDSEVLYDCVICGQ
+1439 
-1454 SGPSTEDR
+1454 
-1462 PTGLVVLLQASS
+1462 
-1474 VLGHRCKSVDA
+1474 
-1485 KKLPT
+1485 
-1490 TDEEHIYAA
+1490 
-1499 DTCGVAHDLRLAL
+1499 
-1512 MQHYF
+1512 
-1517 RESSCLQSVSIGW
+1517 
-1530 DGGVYVQTCGHTLH
+1530 
-1544 IDCHKS
+1544 
-1550 YMESLRNV
+1550 

-1584 SVIPCRP
+1584 SVLPCKP
-1591 GRGPEA
+1591 GRGTEA
-1597 GAGRCPSNKKTGVL
+1597 GAWHTPSNKSPATL

-1618 QGQLAPFPTE
+1618 QDELGIFPVSTYTE
-1628 SNLSKEM
+1628 SNLTKEM
-1635 ELVIKDIKNA
+1635 ESVIKDIKNA

-1667 GVGLQVGLYLML
+1667 YSVAREIHL
-1679 CVGASAHRGVGLQV
+1679 CINHVNTSFFF
-1693 GVYLM
+1693 
-1698 LCVGGVGPQGA
+1698 CV
-1709 LAHRTNLE
+1709 
-1717 LELVHRGGGLCS
+1717 S
-1729 GGASAAAKRS
+1729 D
-1739 CLNQLFQVLAT
+1739 QLFHVLAM

-1765 RLTQVS
+1765 RLTQITQNR
-1771 ENQQEGEDEDRREV
+1771 EPEYGDEDRPEV
-1785 AMLFRDVPSLLI
+1785 PMLFRDVPSLLI

-1807 RKEHFTCVVKML
+1807 RKEHFTCIVKVL
-1819 YNLQF
+1819 YTLQYT
-1824 VQGLAALSVKFS
+1824 QALAALSVKFS
-1836 PEEKRVWSTSGAL
+1836 PEERLAWSNTGAAKKVRVW
-1849 KKNAAN
+1849 
-1855 ADKCLEALL
+1855 
-1864 SHVIGELSRD
+1864 
-1874 ESVYRLNTEETS
+1874 
-1886 VLSSSVV
+1886 
-1893 SPQSIEFS
+1893 SPQSIEFT
-1901 LRQFCLPFLRL
+1901 LQQFCLPFLRL
-1912 SSLLQHHLYG
+1912 SCLLQHHLYG
-1922 DVLTE
+1922 DNLPG
-1927 CPTPS
+1927 CPLEEEFSLLISCLGLLPGPTQS
-1932 SVPSASCLEWPA
+1932 SSSMSSSAACLEWN
-1944 VCAFQLVTQWCQ
+1944 VGAFELLSQWCS
-1956 EVTGLPEA
+1956 ELI
-1964 QGDHSLT
+1964 SLAGTPSQQAMT

-1981 PRLLRL
+1981 PHLLQL
-1987 PENYNVIF
+1987 PDNYNTIF
-1995 QYYHRKECTA
+1995 QYYHRKSCSVCNKT
-2005 CQKVPKDPALCLVCG
+2005 PKDPVLCLVCG
-2020 TFVCLKG
+2020 AFVCLKG
-2027 PCCKQQGVCECVLHS
+2027 LCCKQQGICECVLHS

-2085 LRRGKPLFLCAER
+2085 LRRGKPLFLCEER

>member
-1 MADMSPTEAK
+1 VQSDTSPE
-11 VARQIEYY
+11 
-19 FGDHNLPRDKFLK
+19 
-32 EQLQVDDGW
+32 
-41 VAVATM
+41 
-47 LQFNREAYHAK
+47 
-58 KAEERKA
+58 
-65 HKADSKAKAKHNQDE
+65 
-80 QQKQTEDKE
+80 
-89 MDLLLEEQTGCLL
+89 C
-102 KFSGELDQVSREDF
+102 
-116 HALFS
+116 
-121 GHGKIKWVDFTRGA
+121 
-135 KEGTLLFDG
+135 
-144 KAQEALDKATEA
+144 
-156 NGGTLQIK
+156 
-164 DNDAT
+164 
-169 WELLEGDV
+169 
-177 EKDVMK
+177 
-183 KMIQAQQELHSR
+183 
-195 NKGRGPPSPKKRARE
+195 
-210 DTADAPAA
+210 
-218 KHRRPNAEDSASTS
+218 
-232 QICDQ
+232 
-237 FAFDV
+237 
-242 IKGNRPT
+242 
-249 PDLARTPENMTPR
+249 
-262 TWQDNKNKSVDN
+262 
-274 KPESMMAA
+274 MMAA
-282 SLLPSLRCGDKKA
+282 LLLRRDKKS
-295 TAARL
+295 TAAHL
-300 KADLS
+300 KSDLN
-305 RATDDNCASGAHRQ
+305 RTDNSSGVRQ

-324 DAVLDP
+324 DSVLNP
-330 ETPATDAEALDW
+330 EKPPADTEALDW
-342 CKCLIAGGDGF
+342 CKCLIAGEEGF
-353 EGFCEAV
+353 EEFCKTV
-360 RSYDNAALCGLVWTA
+360 RSYDNATLCGLVWTA

-395 ECFNQGDH
+395 ECFNNGDH

-429 TGFCRRHRLKTGE
+429 TGFCRRHRLRTGE
-442 DVPCVPQ
+442 NVPSVPR
-449 DLLLMSELVLPRF
+449 DLLLMSEMVLPRF
-462 IISVV
+462 IICII
-467 QYLREGYTE
+467 QYLRDGYTE
-476 PDSGDLQKVLQQLEP
+476 PDTSAERDLQKVLQQLEP
-491 QISFLEELTKMGG
+491 QITFLEELTKMGG

-526 QEDNTYAKQNY
+526 QEENVFAKKNY
-537 EKYLSALK
+537 ENYLSALK
-545 NSGLVSVEDKALPPS
+545 NSGLVSVEEKAQ
-560 TEGAAVV
+560 TGAA
-567 AEGAVAS
+567 EPTRGSETGAL
-574 TEATAAGSPEESSK
+574 GL
-588 EEDLDGGQSVGQ
+588 LDP
-600 RKRVKLSSATKDSSI
+600 SI
-615 MDSLKHKRF
+615 MDSLKHKCF

-673 MKSHESD
+673 MKSQESD

-695 NEELARHVT
+695 NEDLARHVT
-704 EECHLLDVMVTVL
+704 EECQLLDIMVTVL
-717 LYMMESCLVKSELQ
+717 LYMMESCLIKSELQ

-741 NCGEALLKNNT
+741 NCSEALLKNNT

-761 NILSHQSVAKRF
+761 NILSHQSVAKKF

-793 NLNKRELNEHVEFE
+793 NLNKRELSEHVEFE

-849 LEALQLWF
+849 LETLQIWF
-857 DAIGFVDEPAPNQ
+857 DAIGFVDELAPNQ

-885 SKAVKCQGLDLDSL
+885 SKAVKCQGLDLESL

-905 LMKIMVHPLQI
+905 LMRIMVHPLQI

-956 YLLQVC
+956 FLLQVC
-962 ASRLDPDYFISFK
+962 ASRLDPDYFISSVFERFK
-975 VVDLLTMASQHQN
+975 VVDLLTMASVHQN
-988 PVLDSEQER
+988 TALDGEQER

-1009 LTSLR
+1009 LSSLR
-1014 VHLGMTDDEILRSE
+1014 IHLGMADDEILRAE

-1056 VVPGSCSFEEML
+1056 IVPGSCSFEEML
-1068 STVADFKAPVFEPG
+1068 SAVADFKAPVFELG

-1103 IMVVLRTVYRRDV
+1103 IMVILRTVYRRDV

-1123 AAFLKQSGVDSTN
+1123 SAFLKQSGMHTTGN
-1136 PWPPYKERTPLRPEY
+1136 PWPPYKERTPLHPCY
-1151 RGLVKLLHC
+1151 KGLDRLLHC

-1173 IWMDHHNMSEHVLC
+1173 IWLDHSNMSEHVLC

-1198 NQVQDDKEQEE
+1198 NQVEEDKGDEVR
-1209 PCIEEHCHD
+1209 PSEHCHD
-1218 SWFPGTS
+1218 SWFPGTN

-1232 IINFVRVRVP
+1232 VINYVRVRVP
-1242 ETAPEVKREPPP
+1242 ETAPEVKREREPPA
-1254 STSADADA
+1254 STSAEA
-1262 TSFGPN
+1262 SNFGQN
-1268 LREAQVFSLVAERR
+1268 VREAQVFSLVAERR

-1288 INRSSTEASAQVV
+1288 INRSSTEASQAV

-1316 PQLVTEILEVRESML
+1316 PQLVTEILEIHESML

-1347 LPRILTKAAGRSR
+1347 LSATWLEDMDANPNRHAHGDGITAIERILTKAATRS
-1360 HSHRSIQEIC
+1360 HQSKRSIQEIC
-1370 GKVSPPVPPKKSSP
+1370 GKVFPPVAPKKNSP
-1384 ADKKTMDKEE
+1384 TAKKTMDKEE

-1428 GEAAMDLGASD
+1428 TEAAMDLGASE
-1439 VMDSEVLYDCVICGQ
+1439 VKESEVLYDCVICGQ

-1474 VLGHRCKSVDA
+1474 VLGHRCKSDEA

-1490 TDEEHIYAA
+1490 TDEERIYPA
-1499 DTCGVAHDLRLAL
+1499 DTCGAAHDVRLAL
-1512 MQHYF
+1512 MQSF
-1517 RESSCLQSVSIGW
+1517 FKDSSCLQSVSIGW

-1550 YMESLRNV
+1550 YMESLRN
-1558 QNDQVLQGFS
+1558 DQVMQGFS

-1584 SVIPCRP
+1584 SVLPCRP
-1591 GRGPEA
+1591 GRSTEVVSWHM
-1597 GAGRCPSNKKTGVL
+1597 PSNKKTSVL

-1618 QGQLAPFPTE
+1618 QEQLGFFPTE

-1635 ELVIKDIKNA
+1635 ELVIKDIKNT
-1645 TQKKYMDYGKNP
+1645 TQRKYMDYGKNP

-1667 GVGLQVGLYLML
+1667 YSV
-1679 CVGASAHRGVGLQV
+1679 A
-1693 GVYLM
+1693 
-1698 LCVGGVGPQGA
+1698 
-1709 LAHRTNLE
+1709 RTNLE
-1717 LELVHRGGGLCS
+1717 LELVHRGGNLCS
-1729 GGASAAAKRS
+1729 GGASGAAKRS
-1739 CLNQLFQVLAT
+1739 CLNQLFHVLAM

-1765 RLTQVS
+1765 RLTQVPCVVPYS
-1771 ENQQEGEDEDRREV
+1771 CLDDERPEV
-1785 AMLFRDVPSLLI
+1785 PMLFRDCPSLLI

-1807 RKEHFTCVVKML
+1807 RKEHFICLVRML
-1819 YNLQF
+1819 YNLQYT
-1824 VQGLAALSVKFS
+1824 QALAALSAKFS
-1836 PEEKRVWSTSGAL
+1836 PEERQAWSTSGTL
-1849 KKNAAN
+1849 KKFSLFFYMINCPFN
-1855 ADKCLEALL
+1855 TICALL
-1864 SHVIGELSRD
+1864 LCFLSQ
-1874 ESVYRLNTEETS
+1874 
-1886 VLSSSVV
+1886 LSSSVW
-1893 SPQSIEFS
+1893 SPQSIEYS
-1901 LRQFCLPFLRL
+1901 LQQFCLPYLRL
-1912 SSLLQHHLYG
+1912 SCLLQHHLYG
-1922 DVLTE
+1922 DNLSG
-1927 CPTPS
+1927 CPEEEEFSGLAGCLGLLDPAPQPS
-1932 SVPSASCLEWPA
+1932 NPMYSASCLDWT
-1944 VCAFQLVTQWCQ
+1944 VSAFDLMSQWCS
-1956 EVTGLPEA
+1956 EVTGLA
-1964 QGDHSLT
+1964 DTQT
-1971 LLVQDPQWAA
+1971 LLVQDLQWAS
-1981 PRLLRL
+1981 PHLLHL
-1987 PENYNVIF
+1987 PDNYNTIF
-1995 QYYHRKECTA
+1995 QYYHKKACTA
-2005 CQKVPKDPALCLVCG
+2005 CKKVPKDPALCLVCG

-2027 PCCKQQGVCECVLHS
+2027 LCCKQHGICECVWHS

-2085 LRRGKPLFLCAER
+2085 LRRGKPLFLCVER

>member
-1 MADMSPTEAK
+1 
-11 VARQIEYY
+11 
-19 FGDHNLPRDKFLK
+19 
-32 EQLQVDDGW
+32 
-41 VAVATM
+41 
-47 LQFNREAYHAK
+47 
-58 KAEERKA
+58 
-65 HKADSKAKAKHNQDE
+65 
-80 QQKQTEDKE
+80 
-89 MDLLLEEQTGCLL
+89 
-102 KFSGELDQVSREDF
+102 
-116 HALFS
+116 
-121 GHGKIKWVDFTRGA
+121 
-135 KEGTLLFDG
+135 
-144 KAQEALDKATEA
+144 
-156 NGGTLQIK
+156 
-164 DNDAT
+164 
-169 WELLEGDV
+169 
-177 EKDVMK
+177 
-183 KMIQAQQELHSR
+183 
-195 NKGRGPPSPKKRARE
+195 
-210 DTADAPAA
+210 
-218 KHRRPNAEDSASTS
+218 
-232 QICDQ
+232 
-237 FAFDV
+237 
-242 IKGNRPT
+242 
-249 PDLARTPENMTPR
+249 
-262 TWQDNKNKSVDN
+262 
-274 KPESMMAA
+274 MMAA
-282 SLLPSLRCGDKKA
+282 LLLRRDKKS
-295 TAARL
+295 TAAHL
-300 KADLS
+300 KSDLN
-305 RATDDNCASGAHRQ
+305 RTDNSSGVRQ

-324 DAVLDP
+324 DSVLNP
-330 ETPATDAEALDW
+330 EKPAADTEALDW
-342 CKCLIAGGDGF
+342 CKCLIAGGEGF
-353 EGFCEAV
+353 EEFCKTV
-360 RSYDNAALCGLVWTA
+360 RSYDNATLCGLVWTA

-395 ECFNQGDH
+395 ECFNNGDH

-429 TGFCRRHRLKTGE
+429 TGRHRLRTGE
-442 DVPCVPQ
+442 NVPSVPR
-449 DLLLMSELVLPRF
+449 DLILMSEMVLPRF
-462 IISVV
+462 IICII
-467 QYLREGYTE
+467 QYLRDGYTE
-476 PDSGDLQKVLQQLEP
+476 PDTSTERDLQKVLQQLEP

-526 QEDNTYAKQNY
+526 QEENVFAKKNY
-537 EKYLSALK
+537 ENYLSALK
-545 NSGLVSVEDKALPPS
+545 NSGLVSVEQKAQ
-560 TEGAAVV
+560 TGAA
-567 AEGAVAS
+567 EPTRGSETGALGLLG
-574 TEATAAGSPEESSK
+574 AAAPSSSESNK
-588 EEDLDGGQSVGQ
+588 EEDQDGGQSIGQ
-600 RKRVKLSSATKDSSI
+600 RKRVKLSSTTKDPSI
-615 MDSLKHKRF
+615 MDSLKHKCF

-673 MKSHESD
+673 MKSQESD

-695 NEELARHVT
+695 NEDLARHVT
-704 EECHLLDVMVTVL
+704 EECQLLDIMVTVL
-717 LYMMESCLVKSELQ
+717 LYMMESCLIKSELQ

-741 NCGEALLKNNT
+741 NCSEALLKNNT

-761 NILSHQSVAKRF
+761 NILSHQSVAKKF

-793 NLNKRELNEHVEFE
+793 NLNKRELSEHVEFE

-849 LEALQLWF
+849 LETLQIWF
-857 DAIGFVDEPAPNQ
+857 DAIGFVDELAPNQ

-885 SKAVKCQGLDLDSL
+885 SKAVKCQGIDLESL

-905 LMKIMVHPLQI
+905 LMRIMVHPLQI

-956 YLLQVC
+956 FLLQVC
-962 ASRLDPDYFISFK
+962 ASRLDPDYFISSVFERFK
-975 VVDLLTMASQHQN
+975 VVDLLTMASVHQN
-988 PVLDSEQER
+988 TVLDGEQER

-1009 LTSLR
+1009 LSSLR
-1014 VHLGMTDDEILRSE
+1014 IHLGMADDEILRAE

-1056 VVPGSCSFEEML
+1056 IVPGSCSFEEML
-1068 STVADFKAPVFEPG
+1068 SVVADFKAPVFELG

-1103 IMVVLRTVYRRDV
+1103 IMVILRTVYRRDV

-1123 AAFLKQSGVDSTN
+1123 SAFLKQSGMHTTGN
-1136 PWPPYKERTPLRPEY
+1136 PWPPYKERTPLHPCY
-1151 RGLVKLLHC
+1151 KGLDRLLHC

-1173 IWMDHHNMSEHVLC
+1173 IWLDHSNMSEHVLC

-1198 NQVQDDKEQEE
+1198 NQVEEDKEDEE

-1218 SWFPGTS
+1218 SWFPGTN

-1232 IINFVRVRVP
+1232 VINYVRVRVP
-1242 ETAPEVKREPPP
+1242 ETAPEVKREREPPA
-1254 STSADADA
+1254 STSAEA
-1262 TSFGPN
+1262 SNFGQN
-1268 LREAQVFSLVAERR
+1268 VREAQVFSLVAERR

-1288 INRSSTEASAQVV
+1288 INRSSTEASQAV

-1316 PQLVTEILEVRESML
+1316 PQLVTEILEIHESML

-1347 LPRILTKAAGRSR
+1347 LSATWLEDMDANPNRHVHGDGITAIERILTKAATRS
-1360 HSHRSIQEIC
+1360 HQSKRSIQEIC
-1370 GKVSPPVPPKKSSP
+1370 GKVFPPVAPKKNSP
-1384 ADKKTMDKEE
+1384 TAKKTMDKEE

-1428 GEAAMDLGASD
+1428 TEAAMDLGASE
-1439 VMDSEVLYDCVICGQ
+1439 VKESEVLYDCVICGQ

-1474 VLGHRCKSVDA
+1474 VLGHRCKSDEA

-1490 TDEEHIYAA
+1490 TDEERIYPA
-1499 DTCGVAHDLRLAL
+1499 DTCGAAHDVRLAL
-1512 MQHYF
+1512 MQSF
-1517 RESSCLQSVSIGW
+1517 FKDSSCLQSVSIGW

-1550 YMESLRNV
+1550 YMESLRN
-1558 QNDQVLQGFS
+1558 DQGMQGFS

-1584 SVIPCRP
+1584 SVLPCRP
-1591 GRGPEA
+1591 GRSTEVV
-1597 GAGRCPSNKKTGVL
+1597 SWHMSTNKKTSVL

-1618 QGQLAPFPTE
+1618 QEQLGLFPVSTTTE

-1635 ELVIKDIKNA
+1635 ELVIKDIKNT
-1645 TQKKYMDYGKNP
+1645 TQRKYMDYGKNP

-1667 GVGLQVGLYLML
+1667 YSV
-1679 CVGASAHRGVGLQV
+1679 A
-1693 GVYLM
+1693 
-1698 LCVGGVGPQGA
+1698 
-1709 LAHRTNLE
+1709 RTNLE
-1717 LELVHRGGGLCS
+1717 LELVHRGGNLCS
-1729 GGASAAAKRS
+1729 GGASGAAKRS
-1739 CLNQLFQVLAT
+1739 CLRQYLHILPKQLTLPS
-1750 HMRLYSID
+1750 YSCFYD
-1758 SAYNPWT
+1758 NRPSY
-1765 RLTQVS
+1765 TQ
-1771 ENQQEGEDEDRREV
+1771 
-1785 AMLFRDVPSLLI
+1785 A
-1797 IFVLTMPQPL
+1797 
-1807 RKEHFTCVVKML
+1807 
-1819 YNLQF
+1819 
-1824 VQGLAALSVKFS
+1824 LAALSAKFS
-1836 PEEKRVWSTSGAL
+1836 PEERQAWSTSGTL
-1849 KKNAAN
+1849 KKNAFN
-1855 ADKCLEALL
+1855 AEKSYEALL
-1864 SHVIGELSRD
+1864 SHVITELSMVKT
-1874 ESVYRLNTEETS
+1874 VYDVNTEEPSMLSTS
-1886 VLSSSVV
+1886 VW
-1893 SPQSIEFS
+1893 SPQSIEYS
-1901 LRQFCLPFLRL
+1901 LQQFCLPYLRL
-1912 SSLLQHHLYG
+1912 SCLLQHHLYG
-1922 DVLTE
+1922 DNLSG
-1927 CPTPS
+1927 CPEEEEFSGLAGCLGLLDPAPQPS
-1932 SVPSASCLEWPA
+1932 NPMYSASCLDWT
-1944 VCAFQLVTQWCQ
+1944 VSAFDLMSQWCS
-1956 EVTGLPEA
+1956 EVTGLA
-1964 QGDHSLT
+1964 DTQT
-1971 LLVQDPQWAA
+1971 LLVQDLQWAS
-1981 PRLLRL
+1981 PHLLHL
-1987 PENYNVIF
+1987 PDNYNTIF
-1995 QYYHRKECTA
+1995 QYYHKKACTA
-2005 CQKVPKDPALCLVCG
+2005 CKKVPKDPALCLICG

-2027 PCCKQQGVCECVLHS
+2027 LCCKQQGICECVWHS

-2054 INASVIIIIR
+2054 INASVVIIIR

-2085 LRRGKPLFLCAER
+2085 LRRGKPLFLCVER

>member
-1 MADMSPTEAK
+1 
-11 VARQIEYY
+11 
-19 FGDHNLPRDKFLK
+19 
-32 EQLQVDDGW
+32 
-41 VAVATM
+41 
-47 LQFNREAYHAK
+47 
-58 KAEERKA
+58 
-65 HKADSKAKAKHNQDE
+65 
-80 QQKQTEDKE
+80 
-89 MDLLLEEQTGCLL
+89 
-102 KFSGELDQVSREDF
+102 
-116 HALFS
+116 
-121 GHGKIKWVDFTRGA
+121 
-135 KEGTLLFDG
+135 
-144 KAQEALDKATEA
+144 
-156 NGGTLQIK
+156 
-164 DNDAT
+164 
-169 WELLEGDV
+169 
-177 EKDVMK
+177 
-183 KMIQAQQELHSR
+183 
-195 NKGRGPPSPKKRARE
+195 
-210 DTADAPAA
+210 
-218 KHRRPNAEDSASTS
+218 
-232 QICDQ
+232 
-237 FAFDV
+237 
-242 IKGNRPT
+242 
-249 PDLARTPENMTPR
+249 
-262 TWQDNKNKSVDN
+262 
-274 KPESMMAA
+274 MMAA
-282 SLLPSLRCGDKKA
+282 SLGRRDKKA
-295 TAARL
+295 TATRL
-300 KADLS
+300 KADLN
-305 RATDDNCASGAHRQ
+305 RTDNSSGVRQ

-324 DAVLDP
+324 DAVLNP
-330 ETPATDAEALDW
+330 EKPAADTEALDW
-342 CKCLIAGGDGF
+342 CKCLIAGGEGF
-353 EGFCEAV
+353 EDFCKTV
-360 RSYDNAALCGLVWTA
+360 RSYDNATLCGLVWTA

-395 ECFNQGDH
+395 ECFNNGDH

-429 TGFCRRHRLKTGE
+429 SGFCRRHRLRTGE
-442 DVPCVPQ
+442 NVPSIPR
-449 DLLLMSELVLPRF
+449 DLLLMSEMVLPRF
-462 IISVV
+462 ILCII
-467 QYLREGYTE
+467 QYLRDGYIE
-476 PDSGDLQKVLQQLEP
+476 PDTSTERDLQKVLQQLEP

-519 FKDLSMG
+519 FKDLSM
-526 QEDNTYAKQNY
+526 DA
-537 EKYLSALK
+537 
-545 NSGLVSVEDKALPPS
+545 
-560 TEGAAVV
+560 
-567 AEGAVAS
+567 
-574 TEATAAGSPEESSK
+574 
-588 EEDLDGGQSVGQ
+588 GQSVGQ
-600 RKRVKLSSATKDSSI
+600 RKRVKLSSNTKDPCI
-615 MDSLKHKRF
+615 IESLKHKCF

-704 EECHLLDVMVTVL
+704 EECQLLDIMVTVL
-717 LYMMESCLVKSELQ
+717 LYMMESCLIKSELQ

-741 NCGEALLKNNT
+741 NCSEALLKNNT

-761 NILSHQSVAKRF
+761 NILSHQSVAKNF

-849 LEALQLWF
+849 LETLQIWF
-857 DAIGFVDEPAPNQ
+857 DAIGFIDEPAPNQ

-916 QASLSEIHS
+916 QACLSEIHS

-962 ASRLDPDYFISFK
+962 ASRLDPDYFISSVFERFK

-988 PVLDSEQER
+988 AVLDSEQER

-1014 VHLGMTDDEILRSE
+1014 VHLGMTDDEILRAE
-1028 MVSQLCMNDRTHSSL
+1028 MVSQLCMNDRTHSAL

-1056 VVPGSCSFEEML
+1056 IVPGSCSFEEML
-1068 STVADFKAPVFEPG
+1068 SAVADFKAPVFEPG

-1123 AAFLKQSGVDSTN
+1123 SAFLKQSGIHTGN
-1136 PWPPYKERTPLRPEY
+1136 PWPPYKERTPLHPCY
-1151 RGLVKLLHC
+1151 KGLTKLLHC

-1173 IWMDHHNMSEHVLC
+1173 IWMDHQNMSEHVLC

-1198 NQVQDDKEQEE
+1198 NQE

-1218 SWFPGTS
+1218 SWFPGTN

-1232 IINFVRVRVP
+1232 VINFVRVRVP
-1242 ETAPEVKREPPP
+1242 ETAPEVKREAPP
-1254 STSADADA
+1254 STSTEA
-1262 TSFGPN
+1262 SSY
-1268 LREAQVFSLVAERR
+1268 AQVFSLVAERR

-1288 INRSSTEASAQVV
+1288 INRSNTEATQVV

-1316 PQLVTEILEVRESML
+1316 PQLVTEILEIRESML

-1340 LSAKQNS
+1340 LSSKQNS
-1347 LPRILTKAAGRSR
+1347 LSASWLEDMDTSRHTHGDGITAIERILTKAAMRSCQIK
-1360 HSHRSIQEIC
+1360 RSIQDIC
-1370 GKVSPPVPPKKSSP
+1370 GKVCPPVPPKKNSP
-1384 ADKKTMDKEE
+1384 TDKKTMDKEE

-1428 GEAAMDLGASD
+1428 TEAAMDLGASE
-1439 VMDSEVLYDCVICGQ
+1439 VMESEVLYDCVICGQ

-1474 VLGHRCKSVDA
+1474 VLGHRCKSKEA

-1490 TDEEHIYAA
+1490 SDEEHIYAA
-1499 DTCGVAHDLRLAL
+1499 DTCGVAHDVRLTL
-1512 MQHYF
+1512 MQQF
-1517 RESSCLQSVSIGW
+1517 FKDSSCLQSVSIGW

-1550 YMESLRNV
+1550 YMESLRN
-1558 QNDQVLQGFS
+1558 DQVLQGFS

-1584 SVIPCRP
+1584 SVLPCRP
-1591 GRGPEA
+1591 GRETEA
-1597 GAGRCPSNKKTGVL
+1597 GAWHTPTNKKTFVL

-1618 QGQLAPFPTE
+1618 QEKLGPFPVSFTIQPGTE

-1635 ELVIKDIKNA
+1635 ELVIKDIKNT

-1667 GVGLQVGLYLML
+1667 YSV
-1679 CVGASAHRGVGLQV
+1679 A
-1693 GVYLM
+1693 
-1698 LCVGGVGPQGA
+1698 
-1709 LAHRTNLE
+1709 RTNLE
-1717 LELVHRGGGLCS
+1717 LELVHRGGNLCS

-1739 CLNQLFQVLAT
+1739 CLNQLFHVLAM

-1765 RLTQVS
+1765 KLTQLFDMS
-1771 ENQQEGEDEDRREV
+1771 GFDEKRPEV
-1785 AMLFRDVPSLLI
+1785 PMLFRDVPSLLI

-1824 VQGLAALSVKFS
+1824 TQALAALSTKFS
-1836 PEEKRVWSTSGAL
+1836 PEERQAWSTSGAL

-1855 ADKCLEALL
+1855 AETSFEVLL
-1864 SHVIGELSRD
+1864 SHVISELSKD
-1874 ESVYRLNTEETS
+1874 NSVYKVNLI
-1886 VLSSSVV
+1886 SSVW

-1901 LRQFCLPFLRL
+1901 LQQFCLPFLRL
-1912 SSLLQHHLYG
+1912 SCLLQHHLYG
-1922 DVLTE
+1922 DNLTSCLE
-1927 CPTPS
+1927 EEEFSSLAVCLGLLSSAPPS
-1932 SVPSASCLEWPA
+1932 NTVHSASCLKWA
-1944 VCAFQLVTQWCQ
+1944 VSTFDLVSQWCT
-1956 EVTGLPEA
+1956 EVTGLFQMQAE
-1964 QGDHSLT
+1964 QSLT
-1971 LLVQDPQWAA
+1971 LLVQEPQWAS
-1981 PRLLRL
+1981 PRLLQL
-1987 PENYNVIF
+1987 PDNYNIIF
-1995 QYYHRKECTA
+1995 QYYHRKACTA
-2005 CQKVPKDPALCLVCG
+2005 CKKVPKDPALCLVCG

-2027 PCCKQQGVCECVLHS
+2027 VCCKQQGICECVLHS

-2085 LRRGKPLFLCAER
+2085 LRRGKPLFLCEER

>member
-1 MADMSPTEAK
+1 
-11 VARQIEYY
+11 
-19 FGDHNLPRDKFLK
+19 
-32 EQLQVDDGW
+32 
-41 VAVATM
+41 
-47 LQFNREAYHAK
+47 
-58 KAEERKA
+58 
-65 HKADSKAKAKHNQDE
+65 
-80 QQKQTEDKE
+80 
-89 MDLLLEEQTGCLL
+89 
-102 KFSGELDQVSREDF
+102 
-116 HALFS
+116 
-121 GHGKIKWVDFTRGA
+121 
-135 KEGTLLFDG
+135 
-144 KAQEALDKATEA
+144 
-156 NGGTLQIK
+156 
-164 DNDAT
+164 
-169 WELLEGDV
+169 
-177 EKDVMK
+177 
-183 KMIQAQQELHSR
+183 
-195 NKGRGPPSPKKRARE
+195 
-210 DTADAPAA
+210 
-218 KHRRPNAEDSASTS
+218 
-232 QICDQ
+232 
-237 FAFDV
+237 
-242 IKGNRPT
+242 
-249 PDLARTPENMTPR
+249 
-262 TWQDNKNKSVDN
+262 
-274 KPESMMAA
+274 MMAA
-282 SLLPSLRCGDKKA
+282 SLLLRRDKKA
-295 TAARL
+295 TAAHL
-300 KADLS
+300 KADLN
-305 RATDDNCASGAHRQ
+305 RADNSSGVRQ

-324 DAVLDP
+324 DTVLNP
-330 ETPATDAEALDW
+330 ETPAADTEALDW
-342 CKCLIAGGDGF
+342 CKCLIAGGEGF
-353 EGFCEAV
+353 EEFCKTV
-360 RSYDNAALCGLVWTA
+360 RSYDNATLCGLVWTA

-395 ECFNQGDH
+395 ECFNNGDH

-429 TGFCRRHRLKTGE
+429 SGFCRRHRLRTGE
-442 DVPCVPQ
+442 NVPSIPR
-449 DLLLMSELVLPRF
+449 DLLLMSEMVLPHF
-462 IISVV
+462 ILCII
-467 QYLREGYTE
+467 QYLRDGYVE
-476 PDSGDLQKVLQQLEP
+476 PDTSTERDLQKVLQQLEP

-519 FKDLSMG
+519 FKELSMG
-526 QEDNTYAKQNY
+526 QEENLYAKKNY
-537 EKYLSALK
+537 DKYLSALQ
-545 NSGLVSVEDKALPPS
+545 NSGLVSVEEKAQ
-560 TEGAAVV
+560 AAATADVTV
-567 AEGAVAS
+567 GAEGGAGAMVLLG
-574 TEATAAGSPEESSK
+574 TTAPESPDESSK
-588 EEDLDGGQSVGQ
+588 EEDQDGGQSVGQ
-600 RKRVKLSSATKDSSI
+600 RKRVKLSSSTKDQCI
-615 MDSLKHKRF
+615 IESLKHKCF

-704 EECHLLDVMVTVL
+704 EECHLLDIMVTVL
-717 LYMMESCLVKSELQ
+717 LYMMESCLIKSELQ

-741 NCGEALLKNNT
+741 NCSEALLKNNT

-761 NILSHQSVAKRF
+761 NILSHQSVAKKF

-793 NLNKRELNEHVEFE
+793 NLNKRELTEHVEFE

-837 TQEYTKTVVRYC
+837 TQEYSKTVVRYC
-849 LEALQLWF
+849 LETLQIWF
-857 DAIGFVDEPAPNQ
+857 DSIGFIDEPAPNQ

-962 ASRLDPDYFISFK
+962 ASRLDPDYFISSVFERFK

-988 PVLDSEQER
+988 AVLDSEQER

-1014 VHLGMTDDEILRSE
+1014 VHLGMTDDEILRGE
-1028 MVSQLCMNDRTHSSL
+1028 MVSQLCMNDRTHSAL

-1056 VVPGSCSFEEML
+1056 IVPGSCSFEEML
-1068 STVADFKAPVFEPG
+1068 SAVADFKAPVFEPG

-1123 AAFLKQSGVDSTN
+1123 SAFLKQSGMHTGN
-1136 PWPPYKERTPLRPEY
+1136 PWPPYKERTALHPCY
-1151 RGLVKLLHC
+1151 KGLIRLLHC

-1173 IWMDHHNMSEHVLC
+1173 IWMDHSNMSEHVLC

-1198 NQVQDDKEQEE
+1198 NQVQDNKEDEE

-1218 SWFPGTS
+1218 SWFPGTN

-1232 IINFVRVRVP
+1232 VINFVRVRVP
-1242 ETAPEVKREPPP
+1242 ETAPEVKREAPP
-1254 STSADADA
+1254 STSTEASSYGQ
-1262 TSFGPN
+1262 TSRRLSGNWREN

-1288 INRSSTEASAQVV
+1288 INRSNTEATQVV

-1316 PQLVTEILEVRESML
+1316 PQLVTEILEIRESML

-1340 LSAKQNS
+1340 LSSKQNS
-1347 LPRILTKAAGRSR
+1347 LSETWLEDMDTSRHTHGDGTTAIERILTKAAARSCQIK
-1360 HSHRSIQEIC
+1360 RSIQDIC
-1370 GKVSPPVPPKKSSP
+1370 GKVCPPVPPKKNSP

-1428 GEAAMDLGASD
+1428 TEAAMDLGGSE
-1439 VMDSEVLYDCVICGQ
+1439 VMESEVLYDCVICGQ

-1474 VLGHRCKSVDA
+1474 VLGHRCQSKEA

-1490 TDEEHIYAA
+1490 SDEEHIYAA
-1499 DTCGVAHDLRLAL
+1499 DTCGVAHDVQLTL
-1512 MQHYF
+1512 MQSF
-1517 RESSCLQSVSIGW
+1517 FKDSSCLQSVSIGW

-1550 YMESLRNV
+1550 YMESLRN
-1558 QNDQVLQGFS
+1558 DQVLQGFS

-1584 SVIPCRP
+1584 SVLPCRP
-1591 GRGPEA
+1591 GRGTEA
-1597 GAGRCPSNKKTGVL
+1597 GAWHTPTNKKTFVL
-1611 VKEVEDL
+1611 VKEVQDL
-1618 QGQLAPFPTE
+1618 QEKRGPFTTE

-1635 ELVIKDIKNA
+1635 ELVIKDIKNT

-1657 GSPDNDFLFM
+1657 DASGNDFLFM
-1667 GVGLQVGLYLML
+1667 YSV
-1679 CVGASAHRGVGLQV
+1679 A
-1693 GVYLM
+1693 
-1698 LCVGGVGPQGA
+1698 
-1709 LAHRTNLE
+1709 RTNLE
-1717 LELVHRGGGLCS
+1717 LELVHRGGNLCS
-1729 GGASAAAKRS
+1729 GGASASAKRS
-1739 CLNQLFQVLAT
+1739 CLNQLFHVLAM
-1750 HMRLYSID
+1750 HMRLYNID

-1765 RLTQVS
+1765 KLTQVLQAR
-1771 ENQQEGEDEDRREV
+1771 EADGFEDERPEV
-1785 AMLFRDVPSLLI
+1785 PMLFRDIPSLLI

-1824 VQGLAALSVKFS
+1824 AQALAALSTKFS
-1836 PEEKRVWSTSGAL
+1836 PEERQAWSTSGAL
-1849 KKNAAN
+1849 KKTVAN
-1855 ADKCLEALL
+1855 AETSFEALL
-1864 SHVIGELSRD
+1864 SHVIDELSED
-1874 ESVYRLNTEETS
+1874 KSVYKVKTEEPS
-1886 VLSSSVV
+1886 MLSSSVW

-1901 LRQFCLPFLRL
+1901 LQQFCLPFLRL
-1912 SSLLQHHLYG
+1912 SCLLQHHLYG
-1922 DVLTE
+1922 DNLTG
-1927 CPTPS
+1927 CPEAEEFVSLAACLELLPS
-1932 SVPSASCLEWPA
+1932 APQPSNIVHSASCLNWA
-1944 VCAFQLVTQWCQ
+1944 VSAFGLVTQWCA
-1956 EVTGLPEA
+1956 EVTGLTQMQAE
-1964 QGDHSLT
+1964 QSLT
-1971 LLVQDPQWAA
+1971 LLVQEPQWTA
-1981 PRLLRL
+1981 PRLLQL
-1987 PENYNVIF
+1987 PDNYNIIF
-1995 QYYHRKECTA
+1995 QYYHRKACTA
-2005 CQKVPKDPALCLVCG
+2005 CKKVPKDPALCLVCG
-2020 TFVCLKG
+2020 AFVCLKG
-2027 PCCKQQGVCECVLHS
+2027 VCCKQQGICECVLHS

-2085 LRRGKPLFLCAER
+2085 LRRGKPLFLCEER

-2105 WVSHTF
+2105 WGSHTF